1 MKKII
6 RRGAAATLAAVTL
19 VTSAAVPVRA
29 AAPRVQ
35 VDETM
40 YVNLDYYGTATQINV
55 VKGCTT
61 NGLTEYTDYGT
72 YDKVVNMTDDTAPEI
87 GDGTVTW
94 KLPDKNSRFY
104 YQCTMPKNSVDLP
117 WTFDVSYKLNG
128 VEADASK
135 LAGASG
141 LVEVN
146 VKATPNE
153 NAKVYYKNN
162 MMLTVL
168 VPVDM
173 EKCYSVDAPGAQV
186 QSVGSYQAA
195 MFAALPGEDGDFT
208 VRVGTDNY
216 ESIGIIM
223 MMVPG
228 TLDDLN
234 HIKDLKEAKDT
245 WREDG
250 NKMYDSMNELLK
262 TMESMKSEVSS
273 VKGGLANL
281 DQARGT
287 VSANRKQIE
296 ALSTQA
302 LSDLQAVTDQTTVMI
317 PYLQT
322 ARDAVTDINSNTQAI
337 SNTMEDMQDE
347 LDRLY
352 DRLGSLSKSLKSA
365 SSELNGGLVSQQTQ
379 EEIEKDLAQKTAEIQ
394 KILEQLD
401 KLLGQGNTSLAV
413 TEQEIGSLNQ
423 SLATL
428 DGTKLK
434 RIRKT
439 KSVEKEEASA
449 APDAVAGAGDGQT
462 ARAAGGAGSTDSADD
477 ADHATTTSSANT
489 TDDAEKVGVAAGA
502 SVSGAEESDSRD
514 SAGRDAAGAGIVSG
528 AAGNQAE
535 KTAESVTKTEEKKEN
550 DASTADKT
558 ETGSAKNSGSVSED
572 TSSSQDAEVNAF
584 GTEVS
589 ADALTVGPSGEP
601 GSGGVND
608 ASWEDEIGNAE
619 DDVEE
624 ALESL
629 SATGYSAGAMSLV
642 EATKGIFQQ
651 VEQAQKTAK
660 TIVNQVNGA
669 FQTAGDI
676 TGKTGSTL
684 SALRSSTDEL
694 INLLDDMRVLIDT
707 TDKYVPTM
715 LDSLSD
721 SEELMN
727 RLTKALYTTHDML
740 SLLNDTL
747 ISAGDSLDAGTKAML
762 QGMEKILD
770 KNLTM
775 IDQIAAVR
783 EAGESMKSTLD
794 EQLDKFEDEN
804 NFLNMDPEADK
815 ISFTSSKNPSPNSV
829 QIVLRTDEISEDDEA
844 TDISDQEAD
853 GSSDEGPLKRMWNVL
868 VAIVK
873 AIIEIFQNR

>member
-94 KLPDKNSRFY
+94 KLPEKNSRFY

-153 NAKVYYKNN
+153 EAKAYYKNN
-162 MMLTVL
+162 MVLTVL

-208 VRVGTDNY
+208 VRVGTDKY
-216 ESIGIIM
+216 ENIGVIM

-228 TLDDLN
+228 TLDELN
-234 HIKDLKEAKDT
+234 RIKDLKEAKDT

-250 NKMYDSMNELLK
+250 NKMYDSMNALLK
-262 TMESMKSEVSS
+262 TMESMKSDVSG

-281 DQARGT
+281 DRARGT

-302 LSDLQAVTDQTTVMI
+302 LADLQAVTDQTTVMI

-322 ARDAVTDINSNTQAI
+322 ARDAVTDINSNTQAL

-352 DRLGSLSKSLKSA
+352 DRLGGLSKSLRSA
-365 SSELNGGLVSQQTQ
+365 ADELNKGLLSQQSQ
-379 EEIEKDLAQKTAEIQ
+379 EAIEKELAQKTAETQ
-394 KILEQLD
+394 KILEQID
-401 KLLGQGNTSLAV
+401 QLLGEGTTSLTA
-413 TEQEIGSLNQ
+413 TEQGAESLNQ
-423 SLATL
+423 SLDAL

-439 KSVEKEEASA
+439 K
-449 APDAVAGAGDGQT
+449 T
-462 ARAAGGAGSTDSADD
+462 A
-477 ADHATTTSSANT
+477 N
-489 TDDAEKVGVAAGA
+489 
-502 SVSGAEESDSRD
+502 AEET
-514 SAGRDAAGAGIVSG
+514 AA
-528 AAGNQAE
+528 
-535 KTAESVTKTEEKKEN
+535 
-550 DASTADKT
+550 
-558 ETGSAKNSGSVSED
+558 D
-572 TSSSQDAEVNAF
+572 TSSSAAGTENGTEADITSGNSSEKEAAVSGTEETAEDKKDTGDSASKDSEDAQVNAF
-584 GTEVS
+584 GTEAS
-589 ADALTVGPSGEP
+589 SEELTVGPSGEP

-624 ALESL
+624 SLQSL
-629 SATGYSAGAMSLV
+629 SSTTYAAGVKSLV
-642 EATKGIFQQ
+642 ESTKGIFQKI
-651 VEQAQKTAK
+651 EEMQKSAK
-660 TIVNQVNGA
+660 EVVNRVNGA

-676 TGKTGSTL
+676 SGKTGSTL

-694 INLLDDMRVLIDT
+694 INLLDDMRVLIET

-727 RLTKALYTTHDML
+727 RLTKTLYTTHDML

-747 ISAGDSLDAGTKAML
+747 ISAGDSLDAGTKATL
-762 QGMEKILD
+762 QGMEKLLD

-775 IDQIAAVR
+775 IDNISAIR
-783 EAGESMKSTLD
+783 EAGDSMKSTLD

-829 QIVLRTDEISEDDEA
+829 QIVLRTDEISDDDDA
-844 TDISDQEAD
+844 TDISDQESTSD
-853 GSSDEGPLKRMWNVL
+853 SDEGPLKRMWNVL

-873 AIIEIFQNR
+873 AIIQIFQNR

>member
-1 MKKII
+1 M
-6 RRGAAATLAAVTL
+6 LAAVTL

-94 KLPDKNSRFY
+94 KLPEKNSRFY

-153 NAKVYYKNN
+153 KAKAYYKNN
-162 MMLTVL
+162 MVLTVL

-216 ESIGIIM
+216 ENIGVIM

-228 TLDDLN
+228 TLDELN
-234 HIKDLKEAKDT
+234 RIKDLKEAKDT

-250 NKMYDSMNELLK
+250 NKMYDSMNALLK
-262 TMESMKSEVSS
+262 TMESMKSDVSG

-302 LSDLQAVTDQTTVMI
+302 LADLQAVTDQTTVMI

-322 ARDAVTDINSNTQAI
+322 ARDAVTDINSNTQAL

-352 DRLGSLSKSLKSA
+352 DRLGSLSKSLRSA
-365 SSELNGGLVSQQTQ
+365 SDELNKGLVSQQTQ
-379 EEIEKDLAQKTAEIQ
+379 DAIEKDIVQRTAEVQ
-394 KILEQLD
+394 KILEELD

-413 TEQEIGSLNQ
+413 TEQGIGSLNQ

-428 DGTKLK
+428 DGMKLK
-434 RIRKT
+434 RIRKM
-439 KSVEKEEASA
+439 KSAEKEETSVSSEAAS
-449 APDAVAGAGDGQT
+449 GNGNGQT
-462 ARAAGGAGSTDSADD
+462 AGAAGSADITDSAGA
-477 ADHATTTSSANT
+477 ADHAKTTGSANT
-489 TDDAEKVGVAAGA
+489 TDDAEMAAGTA
-502 SVSGAEESDSRD
+502 SGA
-514 SAGRDAAGAGIVSG
+514 V
-528 AAGNQAE
+528 GNQAE
-535 KTAESVTKTEEKKEN
+535 KAAESATKTE
-550 DASTADKT
+550 DK
-558 ETGSAKNSGSVSED
+558 
-572 TSSSQDAEVNAF
+572 DAEVNAF

-589 ADALTVGPSGEP
+589 AGALTAGPSGEP

-608 ASWEDEIGNAE
+608 ASWEDEIGNAD

-629 SATGYSAGAMSLV
+629 AATTYSADAASLV
-642 EATKGIFQQ
+642 EETKGIFQK

-660 TIVNQVNGA
+660 TIVNKVNGA
-669 FQTAGDI
+669 FKTAGDI

-727 RLTKALYTTHDML
+727 RLTRALYTTHDML

-747 ISAGDSLDAGTKAML
+747 ISAGDSLDAGTKATL

-775 IDQIAAVR
+775 IDQLAAVR
-783 EAGESMKSTLD
+783 EAGEDMKSTLD
-794 EQLDKFEDEN
+794 EQIDKFEDEN
-804 NFLNMDPEADK
+804 NFLNIDPEAEK

-829 QIVLRTDEISEDDEA
+829 QIVLRTDEISDDDES

-853 GSSDEGPLKRMWNVL
+853 GSSEEGPLKRMWNVL

>member
-72 YDKVVNMTDDTAPEI
+72 YDKVVNMTDDTTPEI

-94 KLPDKNSRFY
+94 KLPEKNSRFY

-153 NAKVYYKNN
+153 QAKAYYKNN

-262 TMESMKSEVSS
+262 TMESMKSDVSS

-322 ARDAVTDINSNTQAI
+322 ARDAVTDINSNTQAL

-352 DRLGSLSKSLKSA
+352 DRLGSLSKSLRSA
-365 SSELNGGLVSQQTQ
+365 SDELNKGLVSQQTQ
-379 EEIEKDLAQKTAEIQ
+379 DAIEKDIAQKAAEVQ

-401 KLLGQGNTSLAV
+401 QLLGQGNTSLAV
-413 TEQEIGSLNQ
+413 TEQGIGNLDQ
-423 SLATL
+423 SLSVL

-439 KSVEKEEASA
+439 EKEETAVSPDTTAEAVGNAASTNA
-449 APDAVAGAGDGQT
+449 ADSKETTDASGTAEKAEHEMGAASGTAGTGSKGSAGQE
-462 ARAAGGAGSTDSADD
+462 AAGTDI
-477 ADHATTTSSANT
+477 SS
-489 TDDAEKVGVAAGA
+489 
-502 SVSGAEESDSRD
+502 
-514 SAGRDAAGAGIVSG
+514 GIVE
-528 AAGNQAE
+528 NQAE
-535 KTAESVTKTEEKKEN
+535 KAAESGTKTEEKKGN
-550 DASTADKT
+550 TAAADKVRT
-558 ETGSAKNSGSVSED
+558 DSDKNSEAVSEGV
-572 TSSSQDAEVNAF
+572 SSKQDAEVNAF

-589 ADALTVGPSGEP
+589 PDALTVGPSGEP
-601 GSGGVND
+601 GSGGVNE

-629 SATGYSAGAMSLV
+629 SSTTYLSGARSLV
-642 EATKGIFQQ
+642 EATKGIFQK

-660 TIVNQVNGA
+660 MVVNKVNGV

-676 TGKTGSTL
+676 SGKTGSTL

-747 ISAGDSLDAGTKAML
+747 ISAGDSLDAGTKATL

-775 IDQIAAVR
+775 IDNIAAVR
-783 EAGESMKSTLD
+783 EAGESMKGTLD

-804 NFLNMDPEADK
+804 NFLNMDPEAEK
-815 ISFTSSKNPSPNSV
+815 VSFTSSKNPSPNSV
-829 QIVLRTDEISEDDEA
+829 QIVLRTDEISTDDEA

>member
-94 KLPDKNSRFY
+94 KLPEKNSRFY

-153 NAKVYYKNN
+153 KAKAYYKNN
-162 MMLTVL
+162 MVLTVL

-216 ESIGIIM
+216 ENIGVIM

-228 TLDDLN
+228 TLDELN
-234 HIKDLKEAKDT
+234 RIKDLKEAKDT

-250 NKMYDSMNELLK
+250 NKMYDSMNALLK
-262 TMESMKSEVSS
+262 TMESMKSDVSS

-302 LSDLQAVTDQTTVMI
+302 LADLQAVTDQTTVMI

-322 ARDAVTDINSNTQAI
+322 ARDAVTDINSNTQAL

-352 DRLGSLSKSLKSA
+352 DRLGSLSKSLRSA
-365 SSELNGGLVSQQTQ
+365 SDELNKGLVSQQTQ
-379 EEIEKDLAQKTAEIQ
+379 DAIEKDIVQRTAEVQ
-394 KILEQLD
+394 KILEELD

-413 TEQEIGSLNQ
+413 TEQGIGSLNQ

-428 DGTKLK
+428 DGMKLK
-434 RIRKT
+434 RIRKM
-439 KSVEKEEASA
+439 KSAEKEEASVSSEA
-449 APDAVAGAGDGQT
+449 ASGNGNGQT
-462 ARAAGGAGSTDSADD
+462 AGAAGSADITDSAGA
-477 ADHATTTSSANT
+477 ADHAKTTGSANT
-489 TDDAEKVGVAAGA
+489 TDGAEMAAGTSA
-502 SVSGAEESDSRD
+502 SGSAGTESKD
-514 SAGRDAAGAGIVSG
+514 SAEQEAAGAGSASG

-535 KTAESVTKTEEKKEN
+535 KAAESATKTE
-550 DASTADKT
+550 DK
-558 ETGSAKNSGSVSED
+558 
-572 TSSSQDAEVNAF
+572 DAEVNAF

-589 ADALTVGPSGEP
+589 AGALTAGPSGEP

-629 SATGYSAGAMSLV
+629 SATTYSADAASLV
-642 EATKGIFQQ
+642 EETKGIFQK

-660 TIVNQVNGA
+660 TIVNKVNGA
-669 FQTAGDI
+669 FKTAGDI

-715 LDSLSD
+715 LDYLSD

-727 RLTKALYTTHDML
+727 RLTRALYTTHDML

-747 ISAGDSLDAGTKAML
+747 ISAGDSLDAGTKATL
-762 QGMEKILD
+762 QGLEKILD
-770 KNLTM
+770 KDLTM
-775 IDQIAAVR
+775 IDQLAAVR
-783 EAGESMKSTLD
+783 EAGEDMKSTLD
-794 EQLDKFEDEN
+794 EQIDKFEDEN
-804 NFLNMDPEADK
+804 NFLNIDPEAEK

-829 QIVLRTDEISEDDEA
+829 QIVLRTDEISDDDESA
-844 TDISDQEAD
+844 DISDQEAD
-853 GSSDEGPLKRMWNVL
+853 GSSEEGPLKRMWNVL

>member
-94 KLPDKNSRFY
+94 KLPEKNSRFY

-153 NAKVYYKNN
+153 EAKAYYKNN
-162 MMLTVL
+162 MVLTVL

-208 VRVGTDNY
+208 VRVGTDKY
-216 ESIGIIM
+216 ENIGVIM
-223 MMVPG
+223 MVVPG
-228 TLDDLN
+228 TLDELN
-234 HIKDLKEAKDT
+234 RIKDLKEAKDT

-250 NKMYDSMNELLK
+250 NKMYDSMNALLK
-262 TMESMKSEVSS
+262 TMESMKSDVSG

-302 LSDLQAVTDQTTVMI
+302 LADLQAVTDQTTVMI

-322 ARDAVTDINSNTQAI
+322 ARDAVTDINSNTQAL

-352 DRLGSLSKSLKSA
+352 DRLGGLSKSLRSA
-365 SSELNGGLVSQQTQ
+365 ADELNKGLLSQQSQ
-379 EEIEKDLAQKTAEIQ
+379 EAIEKELAQKTAETQ
-394 KILEQLD
+394 KILEQID
-401 KLLGQGNTSLAV
+401 QLLGEGTTSLTA
-413 TEQEIGSLNQ
+413 TEQGAESLNQ
-423 SLATL
+423 SLDAL

-439 KSVEKEEASA
+439 K
-449 APDAVAGAGDGQT
+449 T
-462 ARAAGGAGSTDSADD
+462 A
-477 ADHATTTSSANT
+477 N
-489 TDDAEKVGVAAGA
+489 
-502 SVSGAEESDSRD
+502 AEET
-514 SAGRDAAGAGIVSG
+514 AA
-528 AAGNQAE
+528 
-535 KTAESVTKTEEKKEN
+535 
-550 DASTADKT
+550 
-558 ETGSAKNSGSVSED
+558 D
-572 TSSSQDAEVNAF
+572 TSSSAAGTENGTEADITSGNSSEKEAAVSGTEETAEDKKDTGDSASKDSEDAQVNAF
-584 GTEVS
+584 GTEAS
-589 ADALTVGPSGEP
+589 SEELTVGPSGEP

-624 ALESL
+624 SLQSL
-629 SATGYSAGAMSLV
+629 SSTTYAAGVKSLV
-642 EATKGIFQQ
+642 ESTKGIFQKI
-651 VEQAQKTAK
+651 EEMQKSAK
-660 TIVNQVNGA
+660 EVVNRVNGA

-676 TGKTGSTL
+676 SGKTGSTL

-694 INLLDDMRVLIDT
+694 INLLDDMRVLIET

-727 RLTKALYTTHDML
+727 RLTKTLYTTHDML

-747 ISAGDSLDAGTKAML
+747 ISAGDSLDAGTKATL
-762 QGMEKILD
+762 QGMEKLLD

-775 IDQIAAVR
+775 IDNISAIR
-783 EAGESMKSTLD
+783 EAGDSMKSTLD

-829 QIVLRTDEISEDDEA
+829 QIVLRTDEISDDDDA
-844 TDISDQEAD
+844 TDISDQESTSD
-853 GSSDEGPLKRMWNVL
+853 SDEGPLKRMWNVL

-873 AIIEIFQNR
+873 AIIQIFQNR

>member
-6 RRGAAATLAAVTL
+6 RRGAAVTLAAITL
-19 VTSAAVPVRA
+19 VTSAAVPVIA

-55 VKGCTT
+55 VKGCST
-61 NGLTEYTDYGT
+61 NGITEYTDYGT
-72 YDKVVNMTDDTAPEI
+72 YDKVVNMTDDTEPVI

-104 YQCTMPKNSVDLP
+104 YQCTMPNTSVELP

-128 VEADASK
+128 VDTDASK

-141 LVEVN
+141 LVEVD
-146 VKATPNE
+146 VKAIPNE
-153 NAKVYYKNN
+153 KANEYYKNN

-186 QSVGSYQAA
+186 QSVGSYKAA

-208 VRVGTDNY
+208 VRVGTDDY

-223 MMVPG
+223 MMIPG

-250 NKMYDSMNELLK
+250 NKMYDSVDELLK
-262 TMESMKSEVSS
+262 TVESMKTDVSGI
-273 VKGGLANL
+273 KGGLANL
-281 DQARGT
+281 DNARSS

-302 LSDLQAVTDQTTVMI
+302 LADLQSVTDQTTVMI

-322 ARDAVTDINSNTQAI
+322 ARDAITDINSNTQAI

-352 DRLGSLSKSLKSA
+352 DKLGSLSKSLRQA
-365 SSELNGGLVSQQTQ
+365 STELNKGLVSDQTQ
-379 EEIEKDLAQKTAEIQ
+379 ADIEKDITEKTTEVQKM
-394 KILEQLD
+394 LEELEG
-401 KLLGQGNTSLAV
+401 LLGLGTASLSL
-413 TEQEIGSLNQ
+413 TEEDLNDLNQ
-423 SLATL
+423 SISAAN
-428 DGTKLK
+428 GTELK
-434 RIRKT
+434 RIT
-439 KSVEKEEASA
+439 KSE
-449 APDAVAGAGDGQT
+449 
-462 ARAAGGAGSTDSADD
+462 
-477 ADHATTTSSANT
+477 T
-489 TDDAEKVGVAAGA
+489 TDENSESKA
-502 SVSGAEESDSRD
+502 SKS
-514 SAGRDAAGAGIVSG
+514 
-528 AAGNQAE
+528 
-535 KTAESVTKTEEKKEN
+535 EN
-550 DASTADKT
+550 DAT
-558 ETGSAKNSGSVSED
+558 VS
-572 TSSSQDAEVNAF
+572 AF
-584 GTEVS
+584 GKEVS
-589 ADALTVGPSGEP
+589 AESLADEGPSGEP

-608 ASWEDEIGNAE
+608 ASWEEEIGNAE
-619 DDVEE
+619 DDVED
-624 ALESL
+624 ALAAL
-629 SATGYSAGAMSLV
+629 SATGYPDGVAGLIAAS
-642 EATKGIFQQ
+642 KGIFANAEEVQKNAKNI
-651 VEQAQKTAK
+651 VNNVNNAFKTAGNITDK
-660 TIVNQVNGA
+660 TA
-669 FQTAGDI
+669 
-676 TGKTGSTL
+676 STL
-684 SALRSSTDEL
+684 SALKSSTDEL

-707 TDKYVPTM
+707 TDKYVPSM

-727 RLTKALYTTHDML
+727 RLTKALNTTHDML

-747 ISAGDSLDAGTKAML
+747 ISAGDSLDAGTKETL
-762 QGMEKILD
+762 QSLEKILD

-775 IDQIAAVR
+775 IDNISEVR
-783 EAGESMKSTLD
+783 DAGASMKNTLD

-804 NFLNMDPEADK
+804 NFLNMDPEAEK
-815 ISFTSSKNPSPNSV
+815 ISFTSSKNPSPNSI
-829 QIVLRTDEISEDDEA
+829 QIVLRTDEISDDDDT
-844 TDISDQEAD
+844 TDISDAESA
-853 GSSDEGPLKRMWNVL
+853 STSDESPLKRMWNVL

-873 AIIEIFQNR
+873 AVVQIFKNR

>member
-19 VTSAAVPVRA
+19 ITSAAVPVRA

-94 KLPDKNSRFY
+94 KLPEKNSRFY

-153 NAKVYYKNN
+153 KAKAYYKNN
-162 MMLTVL
+162 MVLTVL

-216 ESIGIIM
+216 ENIGVIM

-228 TLDDLN
+228 TLDELN
-234 HIKDLKEAKDT
+234 RIKDLKEAKDT

-250 NKMYDSMNELLK
+250 NKMYDSMNALLK
-262 TMESMKSEVSS
+262 TMESMKSDVSG

-287 VSANRKQIE
+287 VSANWKQIE

-302 LSDLQAVTDQTTVMI
+302 LADLQAVTDQTTVMI

-322 ARDAVTDINSNTQAI
+322 ARDAVTDINSNTQAL

-352 DRLGSLSKSLKSA
+352 DRLGGLSKSLRSA
-365 SSELNGGLVSQQTQ
+365 ADELNKGLLSQQSQ
-379 EEIEKDLAQKTAEIQ
+379 EAIEKDLAQKTAETQ
-394 KILEQLD
+394 KILEQID
-401 KLLGQGNTSLAV
+401 QLLGEGTTSLTA
-413 TEQEIGSLNQ
+413 TEQGAENLNQ
-423 SLATL
+423 SLDAL

-439 KSVEKEEASA
+439 K
-449 APDAVAGAGDGQT
+449 T
-462 ARAAGGAGSTDSADD
+462 A
-477 ADHATTTSSANT
+477 N
-489 TDDAEKVGVAAGA
+489 
-502 SVSGAEESDSRD
+502 AEET
-514 SAGRDAAGAGIVSG
+514 AA
-528 AAGNQAE
+528 
-535 KTAESVTKTEEKKEN
+535 
-550 DASTADKT
+550 
-558 ETGSAKNSGSVSED
+558 D
-572 TSSSQDAEVNAF
+572 TSSSAAGTENGTEADITSGNSSEKEAAVSGTEETAEDKKDTGDSASKDSEDAQVNAF
-584 GTEVS
+584 GTEAS
-589 ADALTVGPSGEP
+589 SEELTVGPSGEP

-624 ALESL
+624 SLQSL
-629 SATGYSAGAMSLV
+629 SSTTYAAGVKSLV
-642 EATKGIFQQ
+642 ESTKGIFQKI
-651 VEQAQKTAK
+651 EEMQKSAK
-660 TIVNQVNGA
+660 EVVNRVNGA

-676 TGKTGSTL
+676 SGKTGSTL

-694 INLLDDMRVLIDT
+694 INLLDDMRVLIET

-727 RLTKALYTTHDML
+727 RLTKTLYTTHDML

-747 ISAGDSLDAGTKAML
+747 ISAGDSLDAGTKATL
-762 QGMEKILD
+762 QGMEKLLD

-775 IDQIAAVR
+775 IDNISAIR
-783 EAGESMKSTLD
+783 EAGDSMKSTLD

-829 QIVLRTDEISEDDEA
+829 QIVLRTDEISDDDDA
-844 TDISDQEAD
+844 TDISDQESTSD
-853 GSSDEGPLKRMWNVL
+853 SDEGPLKRMWNVL

-873 AIIEIFQNR
+873 AIIQIFQNR

>member
-94 KLPDKNSRFY
+94 KLPEKNSRFY

-153 NAKVYYKNN
+153 EAKAYYKNN
-162 MMLTVL
+162 MVLTVL

-208 VRVGTDNY
+208 VRVGTDKY
-216 ESIGIIM
+216 ENIGVIM

-228 TLDDLN
+228 TLDELN
-234 HIKDLKEAKDT
+234 RIKDLKEAKDT

-250 NKMYDSMNELLK
+250 NKMYDSMNALLK
-262 TMESMKSEVSS
+262 TMESMKSDVSG

-302 LSDLQAVTDQTTVMI
+302 LADLQAVTDQTTVMI

-322 ARDAVTDINSNTQAI
+322 ARDAVTDINSNTQAL

-352 DRLGSLSKSLKSA
+352 DRLGGLSKSLRSA
-365 SSELNGGLVSQQTQ
+365 ADELNKGLLSQQSQ
-379 EEIEKDLAQKTAEIQ
+379 EAIEKELAQKTAETQ
-394 KILEQLD
+394 KILEQID
-401 KLLGQGNTSLAV
+401 QLLGEGTTSLTA
-413 TEQEIGSLNQ
+413 TEQGAESLNQ
-423 SLATL
+423 SLDAL

-439 KSVEKEEASA
+439 K
-449 APDAVAGAGDGQT
+449 T
-462 ARAAGGAGSTDSADD
+462 A
-477 ADHATTTSSANT
+477 N
-489 TDDAEKVGVAAGA
+489 
-502 SVSGAEESDSRD
+502 AEET
-514 SAGRDAAGAGIVSG
+514 AA
-528 AAGNQAE
+528 
-535 KTAESVTKTEEKKEN
+535 
-550 DASTADKT
+550 
-558 ETGSAKNSGSVSED
+558 D
-572 TSSSQDAEVNAF
+572 TSSSAAGTENGTEADITSGNSSEKEAAVSGTEETAEDKKDTGDSASKDSEDAQVNAF
-584 GTEVS
+584 GTEAS
-589 ADALTVGPSGEP
+589 SEELTVGPSGEP

-624 ALESL
+624 SLQSL
-629 SATGYSAGAMSLV
+629 SSTTYAAGVKSLV
-642 EATKGIFQQ
+642 ESTKGIFQKI
-651 VEQAQKTAK
+651 EEMQKSAK
-660 TIVNQVNGA
+660 EVVNRVNGA

-676 TGKTGSTL
+676 SGKTGSTL

-694 INLLDDMRVLIDT
+694 INLLDDMRVLIET

-715 LDSLSD
+715 LDSLSY

-727 RLTKALYTTHDML
+727 RLTKTLYTTHDML

-747 ISAGDSLDAGTKAML
+747 ISAGDSLDAGTKATL
-762 QGMEKILD
+762 QGMEKLLD

-775 IDQIAAVR
+775 IDNISAIR
-783 EAGESMKSTLD
+783 EAGDSMKSTLD

-829 QIVLRTDEISEDDEA
+829 QIVLRTDEISDDDDA
-844 TDISDQEAD
+844 TDISDQESTSD
-853 GSSDEGPLKRMWNVL
+853 SDEGPLKRMWNVL

-873 AIIEIFQNR
+873 AIIQIFQNR

>member
-94 KLPDKNSRFY
+94 KLPEKNSRFY

-153 NAKVYYKNN
+153 EAKAYYKNN
-162 MMLTVL
+162 MVLTVL

-216 ESIGIIM
+216 ENIGVIM

-228 TLDDLN
+228 TLDELN
-234 HIKDLKEAKDT
+234 RIKDLKEAKDT

-250 NKMYDSMNELLK
+250 NKMYDSMNALLK
-262 TMESMKSEVSS
+262 TMESMKSDVSG

-296 ALSTQA
+296 VLSTQA
-302 LSDLQAVTDQTTVMI
+302 LADLQAVTDQTTVMI

-322 ARDAVTDINSNTQAI
+322 ARDAVTDINSNTQAL

-352 DRLGSLSKSLKSA
+352 DRLGGLSKSLRSA
-365 SSELNGGLVSQQTQ
+365 ADELNKGLLSQQSQ
-379 EEIEKDLAQKTAEIQ
+379 EAIEKELAQKTAETQ
-394 KILEQLD
+394 KILEQID
-401 KLLGQGNTSLAV
+401 QLLGEGTTSLTA
-413 TEQEIGSLNQ
+413 TEQGAESLNQ
-423 SLATL
+423 SLDAL

-439 KSVEKEEASA
+439 K
-449 APDAVAGAGDGQT
+449 T
-462 ARAAGGAGSTDSADD
+462 A
-477 ADHATTTSSANT
+477 N
-489 TDDAEKVGVAAGA
+489 
-502 SVSGAEESDSRD
+502 AEET
-514 SAGRDAAGAGIVSG
+514 AA
-528 AAGNQAE
+528 
-535 KTAESVTKTEEKKEN
+535 
-550 DASTADKT
+550 
-558 ETGSAKNSGSVSED
+558 D
-572 TSSSQDAEVNAF
+572 TSSSAAGTENGTEADITSGNSSEKEAAVSGTEETAEDKKDTGDSASKDSEDAQVNAF
-584 GTEVS
+584 GTEAS
-589 ADALTVGPSGEP
+589 SEELTVGPSGEP

-624 ALESL
+624 SLQSL
-629 SATGYSAGAMSLV
+629 SSTTYAAGVKSLV
-642 EATKGIFQQ
+642 ESTKGIFQKI
-651 VEQAQKTAK
+651 EEMQKSAK
-660 TIVNQVNGA
+660 EVVNRVNGA

-676 TGKTGSTL
+676 SGKTGSTL

-694 INLLDDMRVLIDT
+694 INLLDDMRVLIET

-727 RLTKALYTTHDML
+727 RLTKTLYTTHDML

-747 ISAGDSLDAGTKAML
+747 ISAGDSLDAGTKATL
-762 QGMEKILD
+762 QGMEKLLD

-775 IDQIAAVR
+775 IDNISAIR
-783 EAGESMKSTLD
+783 EAGDSMKSTLD

-829 QIVLRTDEISEDDEA
+829 QIVLRTDEISDDDDA
-844 TDISDQEAD
+844 TDISDQESTSD
-853 GSSDEGPLKRMWNVL
+853 SDEGPLKRMWNVL

-873 AIIEIFQNR
+873 AIIQIFQNR

>member
-94 KLPDKNSRFY
+94 KLPEKNSRFY

-153 NAKVYYKNN
+153 KAKAYYKNN
-162 MMLTVL
+162 MVLTVL

-216 ESIGIIM
+216 ENIGVIM

-228 TLDDLN
+228 TLDELN
-234 HIKDLKEAKDT
+234 RIKDLKEAKDT

-250 NKMYDSMNELLK
+250 NKMYDSMNALLK
-262 TMESMKSEVSS
+262 TMESMKSDVSG

-302 LSDLQAVTDQTTVMI
+302 LADLQAVTDQTTVMI

-322 ARDAVTDINSNTQAI
+322 ARDAVTDINSNTQAL

-352 DRLGSLSKSLKSA
+352 DRLGSLSKSLRSA
-365 SSELNGGLVSQQTQ
+365 SDELNKGLVSRQSQ
-379 EEIEKDLAQKTAEIQ
+379 EAIEKDLAQKTAETQ
-394 KILEQLD
+394 KILEQID
-401 KLLGQGNTSLAV
+401 QLLGEGTTSLTA
-413 TEQEIGSLNQ
+413 TEQGAESLNQ
-423 SLATL
+423 SLDAL

-439 KSVEKEEASA
+439 K
-449 APDAVAGAGDGQT
+449 T
-462 ARAAGGAGSTDSADD
+462 A
-477 ADHATTTSSANT
+477 N
-489 TDDAEKVGVAAGA
+489 
-502 SVSGAEESDSRD
+502 AEET
-514 SAGRDAAGAGIVSG
+514 AA
-528 AAGNQAE
+528 
-535 KTAESVTKTEEKKEN
+535 
-550 DASTADKT
+550 
-558 ETGSAKNSGSVSED
+558 D
-572 TSSSQDAEVNAF
+572 TSSSAAGTENGTEADITSGNSSEKEAAVSGTEETAEDKKDTGDSASKDSEDAQVNAF
-584 GTEVS
+584 GTEAS
-589 ADALTVGPSGEP
+589 SEELTVGPSGEP

-624 ALESL
+624 SLQSL
-629 SATGYSAGAMSLV
+629 SSTTYAAGVKSLV
-642 EATKGIFQQ
+642 ESTKGIFQKI
-651 VEQAQKTAK
+651 EEMQKSAK
-660 TIVNQVNGA
+660 EVVNRVNGA

-676 TGKTGSTL
+676 SGKTGSTL

-727 RLTKALYTTHDML
+727 RLTRALYTTHDML

-747 ISAGDSLDAGTKAML
+747 ISAGDSLDAGTKATL

-775 IDQIAAVR
+775 IDQLAAVR
-783 EAGESMKSTLD
+783 EAGEDMKSTLD
-794 EQLDKFEDEN
+794 EQIDKFEDEN
-804 NFLNMDPEADK
+804 NFLNIDPEAEK

-829 QIVLRTDEISEDDEA
+829 QIVLRTDEISDDDES

-853 GSSDEGPLKRMWNVL
+853 GSSEEGPLKRMWNVL

>member
-94 KLPDKNSRFY
+94 KLPEKNSRFY

-153 NAKVYYKNN
+153 KAKAYYKNN
-162 MMLTVL
+162 MVLTVL

-216 ESIGIIM
+216 ENIGVIM

-228 TLDDLN
+228 TLDELN
-234 HIKDLKEAKDT
+234 RIKDLKEAKDT

-250 NKMYDSMNELLK
+250 NKMYDSMNALLK
-262 TMESMKSEVSS
+262 TMESMKSDVSS

-302 LSDLQAVTDQTTVMI
+302 LADLQAVTDQTTVMI

-322 ARDAVTDINSNTQAI
+322 ARDAVTDINSNTQAL

-352 DRLGSLSKSLKSA
+352 DRLGSLSKSLRSA
-365 SSELNGGLVSQQTQ
+365 SDELNKGLVSQQTQ
-379 EEIEKDLAQKTAEIQ
+379 DAIEKDIVQRTAEVQ
-394 KILEQLD
+394 KILEELD

-413 TEQEIGSLNQ
+413 TEQGIGSLNQ

-428 DGTKLK
+428 DGMKLK
-434 RIRKT
+434 RIRKM
-439 KSVEKEEASA
+439 KSAEKEETSVSSEAAS
-449 APDAVAGAGDGQT
+449 GNGNGQT
-462 ARAAGGAGSTDSADD
+462 AGAAGSADITDSAGD
-477 ADHATTTSSANT
+477 ADHAKTTGSANT
-489 TDDAEKVGVAAGA
+489 TDDAEMAAGA
-502 SVSGAEESDSRD
+502 SASGSAGTESKD
-514 SAGRDAAGAGIVSG
+514 SAEQEAAGAGSASG

-535 KTAESVTKTEEKKEN
+535 KAAESATKTE
-550 DASTADKT
+550 DK
-558 ETGSAKNSGSVSED
+558 
-572 TSSSQDAEVNAF
+572 DAEVNAF

-589 ADALTVGPSGEP
+589 AGALTAGPSGEL

-629 SATGYSAGAMSLV
+629 SATTYSADAASLV
-642 EATKGIFQQ
+642 EETKGIFQK

-660 TIVNQVNGA
+660 TIVNKVNGA
-669 FQTAGDI
+669 FKTAGDI

-727 RLTKALYTTHDML
+727 RLTRALYTTHDML

-747 ISAGDSLDAGTKAML
+747 ISAGDSLDAGTKATL

-775 IDQIAAVR
+775 IDQLAAVR
-783 EAGESMKSTLD
+783 EAGEDMKSTLD
-794 EQLDKFEDEN
+794 EQIDKFEDEN
-804 NFLNMDPEADK
+804 NFLNIDPEAEK

-829 QIVLRTDEISEDDEA
+829 QIVLRTDEISDDDES

-853 GSSDEGPLKRMWNVL
+853 GSSEEGPLKRMWNVL

>member
-94 KLPDKNSRFY
+94 KLPEKNSRFY

-146 VKATPNE
+146 VKATPNDK
-153 NAKVYYKNN
+153 AKAYYKNN
-162 MMLTVL
+162 MVLTVL

-216 ESIGIIM
+216 ENIGVIM

-228 TLDDLN
+228 TLDELN
-234 HIKDLKEAKDT
+234 RIKDLKEAKDT

-250 NKMYDSMNELLK
+250 NKMYDSMNALLK
-262 TMESMKSEVSS
+262 TMESMKSDVSG

-302 LSDLQAVTDQTTVMI
+302 LADLQAVTDQTTVMI

-322 ARDAVTDINSNTQAI
+322 ARDAVTDINSNTQAL

-352 DRLGSLSKSLKSA
+352 DRLGSLSKSLRSA
-365 SSELNGGLVSQQTQ
+365 SDELNKGLVSQQTQ
-379 EEIEKDLAQKTAEIQ
+379 DAIEKDIVQRTAEVQ
-394 KILEQLD
+394 KILEELD

-413 TEQEIGSLNQ
+413 TEQGIGSLNQ

-428 DGTKLK
+428 DGMKLK
-434 RIRKT
+434 RIRKM
-439 KSVEKEEASA
+439 KSAEKEETSVSSEAAS
-449 APDAVAGAGDGQT
+449 GNGNGQT
-462 ARAAGGAGSTDSADD
+462 AGAAGSADITDSAGA
-477 ADHATTTSSANT
+477 ADHAKTTGSANT
-489 TDDAEKVGVAAGA
+489 TDDAEMAAGTA
-502 SVSGAEESDSRD
+502 
-514 SAGRDAAGAGIVSG
+514 SG

-535 KTAESVTKTEEKKEN
+535 KAAESATKTE
-550 DASTADKT
+550 DK
-558 ETGSAKNSGSVSED
+558 
-572 TSSSQDAEVNAF
+572 DAEVNAF

-589 ADALTVGPSGEP
+589 AGALTAGPSGEP

-629 SATGYSAGAMSLV
+629 SATTYSADAASLV
-642 EATKGIFQQ
+642 EETKGIFQK

-660 TIVNQVNGA
+660 TIVNKVNGA
-669 FQTAGDI
+669 FETAGDI

-715 LDSLSD
+715 LDFLSD

-727 RLTKALYTTHDML
+727 RLTRALYTTHDML

-747 ISAGDSLDAGTKAML
+747 ISAGDSLDAGTKATL

-775 IDQIAAVR
+775 IDQLAAVR
-783 EAGESMKSTLD
+783 EAGEDMKSTLD
-794 EQLDKFEDEN
+794 EQIDKFEDEN
-804 NFLNMDPEADK
+804 NFLNIDPEAEK

-829 QIVLRTDEISEDDEA
+829 QIVLRTDEISDDDES

-853 GSSDEGPLKRMWNVL
+853 GSSEEGPLKRMWNVL

>member
-1 MKKII
+1 M
-6 RRGAAATLAAVTL
+6 LAAVTL
-19 VTSAAVPVRA
+19 VTSASVPVRA

-94 KLPDKNSRFY
+94 KLPEKNSRFY

-153 NAKVYYKNN
+153 KAKAYYKNN
-162 MMLTVL
+162 MVLTVL

-195 MFAALPGEDGDFT
+195 MFAALPGENGDFT

-216 ESIGIIM
+216 ENIGVIM

-228 TLDDLN
+228 TLDELN
-234 HIKDLKEAKDT
+234 RIKDLKEAKDT

-250 NKMYDSMNELLK
+250 NKMYDSMNALLK
-262 TMESMKSEVSS
+262 TMESMKSDVSG

-302 LSDLQAVTDQTTVMI
+302 LADLQAVTDQTTVMI

-352 DRLGSLSKSLKSA
+352 DRLGSLSKSLRSA
-365 SSELNGGLVSQQTQ
+365 SDELNKGLVSQQTQ
-379 EEIEKDLAQKTAEIQ
+379 DAIEKDIVQRTAEVQ
-394 KILEQLD
+394 KILEELD

-413 TEQEIGSLNQ
+413 TEQGIGSLNQ

-428 DGTKLK
+428 DGMKLK
-434 RIRKT
+434 RIRKM
-439 KSVEKEEASA
+439 KSAEKEETSVSSEAAS
-449 APDAVAGAGDGQT
+449 GNGNGQT
-462 ARAAGGAGSTDSADD
+462 AGAAGSADITDSAGA
-477 ADHATTTSSANT
+477 ADHANT
-489 TDDAEKVGVAAGA
+489 TDDAEMAAGTSA
-502 SVSGAEESDSRD
+502 SGSAGTERKD
-514 SAGRDAAGAGIVSG
+514 SAEQEAAGAGSASG

-535 KTAESVTKTEEKKEN
+535 KAAESATKME
-550 DASTADKT
+550 DK
-558 ETGSAKNSGSVSED
+558 
-572 TSSSQDAEVNAF
+572 DAEVNAF

-589 ADALTVGPSGEP
+589 AGALTAGPSGEP

-629 SATGYSAGAMSLV
+629 SATTYSADAASLV
-642 EATKGIFQQ
+642 EETKGIFQK

-660 TIVNQVNGA
+660 TIVNKVNGA
-669 FQTAGDI
+669 FKTAGDI

-727 RLTKALYTTHDML
+727 RLTRALYTTHDML

-747 ISAGDSLDAGTKAML
+747 ISAGDSLDAGTKATL

-775 IDQIAAVR
+775 IDQLAAVR
-783 EAGESMKSTLD
+783 EAGEDMKSTLD
-794 EQLDKFEDEN
+794 EQIDKFEDEN
-804 NFLNMDPEADK
+804 NFLNIDPEAEK

-829 QIVLRTDEISEDDEA
+829 QIVLRTDEISDDDES

-853 GSSDEGPLKRMWNVL
+853 GSSEEGPLKRMWNVL

>member
-94 KLPDKNSRFY
+94 KLPEKNSRFY

-153 NAKVYYKNN
+153 KAKAYYKNN
-162 MMLTVL
+162 MVLTVL

-216 ESIGIIM
+216 ENIGVIM

-228 TLDDLN
+228 TLDELN
-234 HIKDLKEAKDT
+234 RIKDLKEAKDT

-250 NKMYDSMNELLK
+250 NKMYDSMNALLK
-262 TMESMKSEVSS
+262 TMESMKSDVSG

-296 ALSTQA
+296 VLSTQA
-302 LSDLQAVTDQTTVMI
+302 LADLQAVTDQTTVMI

-322 ARDAVTDINSNTQAI
+322 ARDAVTDINSNTQAL

-352 DRLGSLSKSLKSA
+352 DRLGSLSKSLRSA
-365 SSELNGGLVSQQTQ
+365 SDELNKGLVSQQTQ
-379 EEIEKDLAQKTAEIQ
+379 DAIEKDIVQRTAEVQ
-394 KILEQLD
+394 KILEELD

-413 TEQEIGSLNQ
+413 TEQGIGSLNQ

-428 DGTKLK
+428 DGMKLK
-434 RIRKT
+434 RIRKM
-439 KSVEKEEASA
+439 KSAEKEETSVSSEAAS
-449 APDAVAGAGDGQT
+449 GNGNGQT
-462 ARAAGGAGSTDSADD
+462 AGAAGSADITDSAGA
-477 ADHATTTSSANT
+477 ADHAKTTGSANT
-489 TDDAEKVGVAAGA
+489 TDDAEMAAGT
-502 SVSGAEESDSRD
+502 ESKD
-514 SAGRDAAGAGIVSG
+514 SAEQEAAGAGIASG

-535 KTAESVTKTEEKKEN
+535 KAAESATKTE
-550 DASTADKT
+550 DK
-558 ETGSAKNSGSVSED
+558 
-572 TSSSQDAEVNAF
+572 DAEVNAF

-589 ADALTVGPSGEP
+589 AGALTAGPSGEP

-629 SATGYSAGAMSLV
+629 SATTYSADAASLV
-642 EATKGIFQQ
+642 EETKGIFQK

-660 TIVNQVNGA
+660 TIVNKVNGA
-669 FQTAGDI
+669 FKTAGDI

-727 RLTKALYTTHDML
+727 RLTRALYTTHDML

-747 ISAGDSLDAGTKAML
+747 ISAGDSLDAGTKATL

-775 IDQIAAVR
+775 IDQLAAVR
-783 EAGESMKSTLD
+783 EAGEDMKSTLD
-794 EQLDKFEDEN
+794 EQIDKFEDEN
-804 NFLNMDPEADK
+804 NFLNIDPEAEK

-829 QIVLRTDEISEDDEA
+829 QIVLRTDEISDDDES

-853 GSSDEGPLKRMWNVL
+853 GSSEEGPLKRMWNVL

>member
-94 KLPDKNSRFY
+94 KLPEKNSRFY

-153 NAKVYYKNN
+153 KAKAYYKNN
-162 MMLTVL
+162 MVLTVL

-216 ESIGIIM
+216 ENIGVIM

-228 TLDDLN
+228 TLDELN
-234 HIKDLKEAKDT
+234 RIKDLKEAKDT

-250 NKMYDSMNELLK
+250 NKMYDSMNALLK
-262 TMESMKSEVSS
+262 TMESMKSDVSG

-287 VSANRKQIE
+287 VGANRKQIE

-302 LSDLQAVTDQTTVMI
+302 LADLQAVTDQTTVMI

-322 ARDAVTDINSNTQAI
+322 ARDAVTDINSNTQAL

-352 DRLGSLSKSLKSA
+352 DRLGGLSKSLRSA
-365 SSELNGGLVSQQTQ
+365 ADELNKGLLSQQSQ
-379 EEIEKDLAQKTAEIQ
+379 EAIEKELAQKTAETQ
-394 KILEQLD
+394 KILEQIAQ
-401 KLLGQGNTSLAV
+401 LLGEGTTSLTA
-413 TEQEIGSLNQ
+413 TEQGAESLNQ
-423 SLATL
+423 SLDAL

-439 KSVEKEEASA
+439 K
-449 APDAVAGAGDGQT
+449 T
-462 ARAAGGAGSTDSADD
+462 A
-477 ADHATTTSSANT
+477 N
-489 TDDAEKVGVAAGA
+489 
-502 SVSGAEESDSRD
+502 AEET
-514 SAGRDAAGAGIVSG
+514 AA
-528 AAGNQAE
+528 
-535 KTAESVTKTEEKKEN
+535 
-550 DASTADKT
+550 
-558 ETGSAKNSGSVSED
+558 D
-572 TSSSQDAEVNAF
+572 TSSSAAGTENGTEADITSGNSSEKEAAVSGTEETAEDKKDTGDSASKDSEDAQVNAF
-584 GTEVS
+584 GTEAS
-589 ADALTVGPSGEP
+589 SEELTVGPSGEP

-624 ALESL
+624 SLQSL
-629 SATGYSAGAMSLV
+629 SSTTYAAGVKSLV
-642 EATKGIFQQ
+642 ESTKGIFQKI
-651 VEQAQKTAK
+651 EEMQKSAK
-660 TIVNQVNGA
+660 EVVNRVNGA

-676 TGKTGSTL
+676 SGKTGSTL

-694 INLLDDMRVLIDT
+694 INLLDDMRVLIET

-727 RLTKALYTTHDML
+727 RLTKTLYTTHDML

-747 ISAGDSLDAGTKAML
+747 ISAGDSLDAGTKATL
-762 QGMEKILD
+762 QGMEKLLD

-775 IDQIAAVR
+775 IDNISAIR
-783 EAGESMKSTLD
+783 EAGDSMKSTLD

-829 QIVLRTDEISEDDEA
+829 QIVLRTDEISDDDDA
-844 TDISDQEAD
+844 TDISDQESTSD
-853 GSSDEGPLKRMWNVL
+853 SDEGPLKRMWNVL

-873 AIIEIFQNR
+873 AIIQIFQNR

>member
-40 YVNLDYYGTATQINV
+40 YVNLDYYGSATQINV

-72 YDKVVNMTDDTAPEI
+72 YDKVVNMTNDTVPEI

-94 KLPDKNSRFY
+94 KLPEKNSRFY
-104 YQCTMPKNSVDLP
+104 YQCTMPKNSVELP
-117 WTFDVSYKLNG
+117 WMFDVSYKLNG

-153 NAKVYYKNN
+153 KAKAYYKNN

-216 ESIGIIM
+216 ENIGVIM

-228 TLDDLN
+228 TLDELN
-234 HIKDLKEAKDT
+234 RIKDLKEAKDT

-250 NKMYDSMNELLK
+250 NKMYDSMNALLK
-262 TMESMKSEVSS
+262 TMESMKSDVSG
-273 VKGGLANL
+273 VKNGLENL

-302 LSDLQAVTDQTTVMI
+302 LADLQAVTDQTTVMI

-352 DRLGSLSKSLKSA
+352 DRLGSLSKSLRSA
-365 SSELNGGLVSQQTQ
+365 ADELNKGLLSQQSQ
-379 EEIEKDLAQKTAEIQ
+379 EAIEKDLAQKTAETQ
-394 KILEQLD
+394 KILEQID
-401 KLLGQGNTSLAV
+401 QLLGEGTTSLTA
-413 TEQEIGSLNQ
+413 TEQGAESLNQ
-423 SLATL
+423 SLDAL

-439 KSVEKEEASA
+439 K
-449 APDAVAGAGDGQT
+449 T
-462 ARAAGGAGSTDSADD
+462 
-477 ADHATTTSSANT
+477 ANT
-489 TDDAEKVGVAAGA
+489 EETAA
-502 SVSGAEESDSRD
+502 
-514 SAGRDAAGAGIVSG
+514 
-528 AAGNQAE
+528 
-535 KTAESVTKTEEKKEN
+535 
-550 DASTADKT
+550 
-558 ETGSAKNSGSVSED
+558 D
-572 TSSSQDAEVNAF
+572 TSSSAAGTENGTEADITSGNSSEKEAAVSGTEETAEDKKDTGDSASKDSEDAQVNAF
-584 GTEVS
+584 GTEAS
-589 ADALTVGPSGEP
+589 SEELTVGPSGEP
-601 GSGGVND
+601 GSGGIND

-624 ALESL
+624 SLQSL
-629 SATGYSAGAMSLV
+629 SSTTYAAGVKSLV
-642 EATKGIFQQ
+642 ESTKGIFQKI
-651 VEQAQKTAK
+651 EEMQKSAK
-660 TIVNQVNGA
+660 EVVNRVNGA

-676 TGKTGSTL
+676 SGKTGSTL

-694 INLLDDMRVLIDT
+694 INLLDDMRVLIET

-727 RLTKALYTTHDML
+727 RLTKTLYTTHDML

-747 ISAGDSLDAGTKAML
+747 ISAGDSLDAGTKATL
-762 QGMEKILD
+762 QGMEKLLD

-775 IDQIAAVR
+775 IDNISAIR
-783 EAGESMKSTLD
+783 EAGDSMKSTLD

-829 QIVLRTDEISEDDEA
+829 QIVLRTDEISDDDDA
-844 TDISDQEAD
+844 TDISDQE
-853 GSSDEGPLKRMWNVL
+853 STSDSNEGPLKRMWNVL

-873 AIIEIFQNR
+873 AIIQIFQNR

>member
-94 KLPDKNSRFY
+94 KLPEKNSRFY

-153 NAKVYYKNN
+153 KAKAYYKNN
-162 MMLTVL
+162 MVLTVL

-216 ESIGIIM
+216 ENIGVIM

-228 TLDDLN
+228 TLDELN
-234 HIKDLKEAKDT
+234 RIKDLKEAKDT

-250 NKMYDSMNELLK
+250 NKMYDSMNALLK
-262 TMESMKSEVSS
+262 TMESMKSDVSG

-302 LSDLQAVTDQTTVMI
+302 LADLQAVTDQTTVMI

-322 ARDAVTDINSNTQAI
+322 ARDAVTDINSNTQAL

-352 DRLGSLSKSLKSA
+352 DRLGSLSKSLRSA
-365 SSELNGGLVSQQTQ
+365 SDELNKGLVSQQTQ
-379 EEIEKDLAQKTAEIQ
+379 DAIEKDIVQRTAEVQ
-394 KILEQLD
+394 KILEELD

-413 TEQEIGSLNQ
+413 TEQGIGSLNQ

-428 DGTKLK
+428 DGMKLK
-434 RIRKT
+434 RIRKM
-439 KSVEKEEASA
+439 KSAEKEEASVSSEA
-449 APDAVAGAGDGQT
+449 ASGNGNGQT
-462 ARAAGGAGSTDSADD
+462 AGAAGSADITDSAGD
-477 ADHATTTSSANT
+477 ADHAKTTGSANT
-489 TDDAEKVGVAAGA
+489 TDDAEMAAGTA
-502 SVSGAEESDSRD
+502 
-514 SAGRDAAGAGIVSG
+514 SG

-535 KTAESVTKTEEKKEN
+535 KAAESATKTE
-550 DASTADKT
+550 DK
-558 ETGSAKNSGSVSED
+558 
-572 TSSSQDAEVNAF
+572 DAEVNAF

-589 ADALTVGPSGEP
+589 AGALTAGPSGEP

-629 SATGYSAGAMSLV
+629 SATTYSADAASLV
-642 EATKGIFQQ
+642 EETKGIFQK

-660 TIVNQVNGA
+660 TIVNKVNGA
-669 FQTAGDI
+669 FKTAGDI

-727 RLTKALYTTHDML
+727 RLTRALYTTHDML
-740 SLLNDTL
+740 GLLNDTL
-747 ISAGDSLDAGTKAML
+747 ISAGDSLDAGTKATL

-775 IDQIAAVR
+775 IDQLAAVR
-783 EAGESMKSTLD
+783 EAGEDMKSTLD
-794 EQLDKFEDEN
+794 EQIDKFEDEN
-804 NFLNMDPEADK
+804 NFLNIDPEAEK

-829 QIVLRTDEISEDDEA
+829 QIVLRTDEISDDDES

-853 GSSDEGPLKRMWNVL
+853 GSSEEGPLKRMWNVL

>member
-19 VTSAAVPVRA
+19 ITSAAVPVRA

-94 KLPDKNSRFY
+94 KLPEKNSRFY

-153 NAKVYYKNN
+153 KAKAYYKNN
-162 MMLTVL
+162 MVLTVL

-216 ESIGIIM
+216 ENIGVIM

-228 TLDDLN
+228 TLDELN
-234 HIKDLKEAKDT
+234 RIKDLKEAKDT

-250 NKMYDSMNELLK
+250 NKMYDSMNALLK
-262 TMESMKSEVSS
+262 TMESMKSDVSG

-302 LSDLQAVTDQTTVMI
+302 LADLQAVTDQTTVMI

-322 ARDAVTDINSNTQAI
+322 ARDAVTDINSNTQAL

-352 DRLGSLSKSLKSA
+352 DRLGGLSKSLRSA
-365 SSELNGGLVSQQTQ
+365 ADELNKGLLSQQSQ
-379 EEIEKDLAQKTAEIQ
+379 EAIEKDLAQKTAETQ
-394 KILEQLD
+394 KILEQID
-401 KLLGQGNTSLAV
+401 QLLGEGTTSLTA
-413 TEQEIGSLNQ
+413 TEQGAESLNQ
-423 SLATL
+423 SLDAL

-439 KSVEKEEASA
+439 K
-449 APDAVAGAGDGQT
+449 T
-462 ARAAGGAGSTDSADD
+462 A
-477 ADHATTTSSANT
+477 N
-489 TDDAEKVGVAAGA
+489 
-502 SVSGAEESDSRD
+502 AEET
-514 SAGRDAAGAGIVSG
+514 AA
-528 AAGNQAE
+528 
-535 KTAESVTKTEEKKEN
+535 
-550 DASTADKT
+550 
-558 ETGSAKNSGSVSED
+558 D
-572 TSSSQDAEVNAF
+572 TSSSAAGTENGTEADITSGNSSEKEAAVSGTEETAEDKKDTGDSASKDSEDAQVNAF
-584 GTEVS
+584 GTEAS
-589 ADALTVGPSGEP
+589 SEELTVGPSGEP

-624 ALESL
+624 SLQSL
-629 SATGYSAGAMSLV
+629 SSTTYAAGVKSLV
-642 EATKGIFQQ
+642 ESTKGIFQKI
-651 VEQAQKTAK
+651 EEMQKSAK
-660 TIVNQVNGA
+660 EVVNRVNGA

-676 TGKTGSTL
+676 SGKTGSTL

-694 INLLDDMRVLIDT
+694 INLLDDMRVLIET

-727 RLTKALYTTHDML
+727 RLTKTLYTTHDML

-747 ISAGDSLDAGTKAML
+747 ISAGDSLDAGTKATL
-762 QGMEKILD
+762 QGMEKLLD

-775 IDQIAAVR
+775 IDNISAIR
-783 EAGESMKSTLD
+783 EAGDSMKSTLD

-829 QIVLRTDEISEDDEA
+829 QIVLRTDEISDDDDA
-844 TDISDQEAD
+844 TDISDQESTSD
-853 GSSDEGPLKRMWNVL
+853 SDEGPLKRMWNVL

-873 AIIEIFQNR
+873 AIIQIFQNR

>member
-94 KLPDKNSRFY
+94 KLPEKNSRFY

-153 NAKVYYKNN
+153 KAKAYYKNN
-162 MMLTVL
+162 MVLTVL

-208 VRVGTDNY
+208 VRVGTDKY
-216 ESIGIIM
+216 ENIGVIM

-228 TLDDLN
+228 ILDELN
-234 HIKDLKEAKDT
+234 RIKDLKEAKDT

-250 NKMYDSMNELLK
+250 NKMYDSMNALLK
-262 TMESMKSEVSS
+262 TMESMKSDVSG

-296 ALSTQA
+296 VLSTQA
-302 LSDLQAVTDQTTVMI
+302 LADLQAVTDQTTVMI

-322 ARDAVTDINSNTQAI
+322 ARDAVTDINSNTQAL

-352 DRLGSLSKSLKSA
+352 DRLGGLSKSLRSA
-365 SSELNGGLVSQQTQ
+365 ADELNKGLLSQQSQ
-379 EEIEKDLAQKTAEIQ
+379 EAIEKDLAQKTAETQ
-394 KILEQLD
+394 KILEQID
-401 KLLGQGNTSLAV
+401 QLLGEGTTSLTA
-413 TEQEIGSLNQ
+413 TEQGAESLNQ
-423 SLATL
+423 SLDAL

-439 KSVEKEEASA
+439 K
-449 APDAVAGAGDGQT
+449 T
-462 ARAAGGAGSTDSADD
+462 A
-477 ADHATTTSSANT
+477 N
-489 TDDAEKVGVAAGA
+489 
-502 SVSGAEESDSRD
+502 AEET
-514 SAGRDAAGAGIVSG
+514 AA
-528 AAGNQAE
+528 
-535 KTAESVTKTEEKKEN
+535 
-550 DASTADKT
+550 
-558 ETGSAKNSGSVSED
+558 D
-572 TSSSQDAEVNAF
+572 TSSSAAGTENGTEADITSGNSSEKEAAVSGTEETAEDKKNAGDSASKDSEDAQVNAF
-584 GTEVS
+584 GTEAS
-589 ADALTVGPSGEP
+589 SEELTVGPSGEP

-624 ALESL
+624 SLQSL
-629 SATGYSAGAMSLV
+629 SSTTYAAGVKSLV
-642 EATKGIFQQ
+642 ESTKGIFQKI
-651 VEQAQKTAK
+651 EEMQKSAK
-660 TIVNQVNGA
+660 EVVNRVNGA

-676 TGKTGSTL
+676 SGKTGSTL

-694 INLLDDMRVLIDT
+694 INLLDDMRVLIET

-727 RLTKALYTTHDML
+727 RLTKTLYTTHDML

-747 ISAGDSLDAGTKAML
+747 ISAGDSLDAGTKATL
-762 QGMEKILD
+762 QGMEKLLD

-775 IDQIAAVR
+775 IDNISAIR
-783 EAGESMKSTLD
+783 EAGDSMKSTLD

-829 QIVLRTDEISEDDEA
+829 QIVLRTDEISDDDDA
-844 TDISDQEAD
+844 TDISDQESTSD
-853 GSSDEGPLKRMWNVL
+853 SDEGPLKRMWNVL

-873 AIIEIFQNR
+873 AIIQIFQNR

>member
-94 KLPDKNSRFY
+94 KLPEKNSRFY

-153 NAKVYYKNN
+153 KAKAYYKNN
-162 MMLTVL
+162 MVLTVL

-216 ESIGIIM
+216 ENIGVIM

-228 TLDDLN
+228 TLDELN
-234 HIKDLKEAKDT
+234 RIKDLKEAKDT

-250 NKMYDSMNELLK
+250 NKMYDSMNALLK
-262 TMESMKSEVSS
+262 TMESMKSDVSG

-302 LSDLQAVTDQTTVMI
+302 LADLQAVTDQTTVMV

-322 ARDAVTDINSNTQAI
+322 ARDAVTDINSNTQAL

-352 DRLGSLSKSLKSA
+352 DRLGGLSKSLRSA
-365 SSELNGGLVSQQTQ
+365 ADELNKGLLSQQSQ
-379 EEIEKDLAQKTAEIQ
+379 EAIEKDLAQKTAETQ
-394 KILEQLD
+394 KILEQID
-401 KLLGQGNTSLAV
+401 QLLGEGTTSLTA
-413 TEQEIGSLNQ
+413 TEQGAENLNQ
-423 SLATL
+423 SLDAL

-439 KSVEKEEASA
+439 K
-449 APDAVAGAGDGQT
+449 T
-462 ARAAGGAGSTDSADD
+462 A
-477 ADHATTTSSANT
+477 N
-489 TDDAEKVGVAAGA
+489 
-502 SVSGAEESDSRD
+502 AEET
-514 SAGRDAAGAGIVSG
+514 AA
-528 AAGNQAE
+528 
-535 KTAESVTKTEEKKEN
+535 
-550 DASTADKT
+550 
-558 ETGSAKNSGSVSED
+558 D
-572 TSSSQDAEVNAF
+572 TSSSAAGTENGTEADITSGNSSEKEAAVSGTEETAEDKKDTGDSASKDSEDAQVNAF
-584 GTEVS
+584 GTEAS
-589 ADALTVGPSGEP
+589 SEELTVGPSGEP

-624 ALESL
+624 SLQSL
-629 SATGYSAGAMSLV
+629 SSTTYAAGVKSLV
-642 EATKGIFQQ
+642 ESTKGIFQKI
-651 VEQAQKTAK
+651 EEMQKSAK
-660 TIVNQVNGA
+660 EVVNRVNGA

-676 TGKTGSTL
+676 SGKTGSTL

-694 INLLDDMRVLIDT
+694 INLLDDMRVLIET

-727 RLTKALYTTHDML
+727 RLTKTLYTTHDML

-747 ISAGDSLDAGTKAML
+747 ISAGDSLDAGTKATL
-762 QGMEKILD
+762 QGMEKLLD

-775 IDQIAAVR
+775 IDNISAIR
-783 EAGESMKSTLD
+783 EAGDSMKSTLD

-829 QIVLRTDEISEDDEA
+829 QIVLRTDEISDDDDA
-844 TDISDQEAD
+844 TDISDQESTSD
-853 GSSDEGPLKRMWNVL
+853 SDEGPLKRMWNVL

-873 AIIEIFQNR
+873 AIIQIFQNR

>member
-94 KLPDKNSRFY
+94 KLPEKNSRFY

-153 NAKVYYKNN
+153 KAKAYYKNN
-162 MMLTVL
+162 MVLTVL

-216 ESIGIIM
+216 ENIGVIM

-228 TLDDLN
+228 TLDELN
-234 HIKDLKEAKDT
+234 RIKDLKEAKDT

-250 NKMYDSMNELLK
+250 NKMYDSMNALLK
-262 TMESMKSEVSS
+262 TMESMKSDVSG

-302 LSDLQAVTDQTTVMI
+302 LADLQAVTDQTTVMI

-322 ARDAVTDINSNTQAI
+322 ARDAVTDINSNTQAL

-352 DRLGSLSKSLKSA
+352 DRLGSLSKSLRSA
-365 SSELNGGLVSQQTQ
+365 SDELNKGLVSQQTQ
-379 EEIEKDLAQKTAEIQ
+379 DAIEKDIVQRTAEVQ
-394 KILEQLD
+394 KILEELD

-413 TEQEIGSLNQ
+413 TEQGIGSLNQ

-428 DGTKLK
+428 DGMKLK
-434 RIRKT
+434 RIRKM
-439 KSVEKEEASA
+439 KSAEKEETSVSSEAAS
-449 APDAVAGAGDGQT
+449 GNGNGQT
-462 ARAAGGAGSTDSADD
+462 AGAAGSADITDSAGA
-477 ADHATTTSSANT
+477 ADHAKTTGSANT
-489 TDDAEKVGVAAGA
+489 TDDAEMAAGTA
-502 SVSGAEESDSRD
+502 SGA
-514 SAGRDAAGAGIVSG
+514 V
-528 AAGNQAE
+528 GNQAE
-535 KTAESVTKTEEKKEN
+535 KAAESATKMEEKN
-550 DASTADKT
+550 PASTADK
-558 ETGSAKNSGSVSED
+558 
-572 TSSSQDAEVNAF
+572 AEVNAF

-589 ADALTVGPSGEP
+589 AGALTAGPSGEP

-629 SATGYSAGAMSLV
+629 AATTYSADAASLV
-642 EATKGIFQQ
+642 EETKGIFQK

-660 TIVNQVNGA
+660 TIVNKVNGA
-669 FQTAGDI
+669 FKTAGDI

-727 RLTKALYTTHDML
+727 RLTRALYTTHDML

-747 ISAGDSLDAGTKAML
+747 ISAGDSLDAGTKATL

-775 IDQIAAVR
+775 IDQLAAVR
-783 EAGESMKSTLD
+783 EAGEDMKSTLD
-794 EQLDKFEDEN
+794 EQIDKFEDEN
-804 NFLNMDPEADK
+804 NFLNIDPEAEK

-829 QIVLRTDEISEDDEA
+829 QIVLRTDEISDDDES

-853 GSSDEGPLKRMWNVL
+853 GSSEEGPLKRMWNVL

>member
-94 KLPDKNSRFY
+94 KLPEKNSRFY

-153 NAKVYYKNN
+153 EAKAYYKNN
-162 MMLTVL
+162 MVLTVL

-208 VRVGTDNY
+208 VRVGTDKY
-216 ESIGIIM
+216 ENIGVIM

-228 TLDDLN
+228 TLDELN
-234 HIKDLKEAKDT
+234 RIKDLKEAKDT

-250 NKMYDSMNELLK
+250 NKMYDSMNALLK
-262 TMESMKSEVSS
+262 TMESMKSDVSG

-287 VSANRKQIE
+287 ISANRKQIE

-302 LSDLQAVTDQTTVMI
+302 LADLQAVTDQTTVMI

-322 ARDAVTDINSNTQAI
+322 ARDAVTDINSNTQAL

-352 DRLGSLSKSLKSA
+352 DRLGGLSKSLRSA
-365 SSELNGGLVSQQTQ
+365 ADELNKGLLSQQSQ
-379 EEIEKDLAQKTAEIQ
+379 EAIEKELAQKTAEVQ
-394 KILEQLD
+394 KILEELD

-413 TEQEIGSLNQ
+413 TEQGIGSLNQ

-428 DGTKLK
+428 DGMKLK
-434 RIRKT
+434 RIRKM
-439 KSVEKEEASA
+439 KSAEKEETSVSSEAAS
-449 APDAVAGAGDGQT
+449 GNGNGQT
-462 ARAAGGAGSTDSADD
+462 AGAAGSADITDSAGA
-477 ADHATTTSSANT
+477 ADHAKTTGSANT
-489 TDDAEKVGVAAGA
+489 TDDAEMAAGTSA
-502 SVSGAEESDSRD
+502 SGSAGTESKD
-514 SAGRDAAGAGIVSG
+514 SAEQEVAGAGIASG

-535 KTAESVTKTEEKKEN
+535 KAAESATKTEEKN
-550 DASTADKT
+550 PASTADKA
-558 ETGSAKNSGSVSED
+558 ETDSAKNSGSASED
-572 TSSSQDAEVNAF
+572 NSSGQDAEVNAF

-589 ADALTVGPSGEP
+589 AGALTAGPSGEP

-608 ASWEDEIGNAE
+608 A
-619 DDVEE
+619 
-624 ALESL
+624 
-629 SATGYSAGAMSLV
+629 
-642 EATKGIFQQ
+642 KGIFQK
-651 VEQAQKTAK
+651 VEQAQKSAK
-660 TIVNQVNGA
+660 TIVNYVNGA
-669 FQTAGDI
+669 FKTAGDI

-694 INLLDDMRVLIDT
+694 INLLDDMRGLIDT

-721 SEELMN
+721 AEELMN
-727 RLTKALYTTHDML
+727 RLTRALYTTHDML

-747 ISAGDSLDAGTKAML
+747 ISAGDSLDAGTKATL

-775 IDQIAAVR
+775 IDQLAAVR
-783 EAGESMKSTLD
+783 EAGENMKSTLD
-794 EQLDKFEDEN
+794 EQIDKFEDEN
-804 NFLNMDPEADK
+804 NFLNIDPEAEK

-829 QIVLRTDEISEDDEA
+829 QIVLRTDEISDDDES

-853 GSSDEGPLKRMWNVL
+853 GSSEEGPLKRMWNVL

>member
-94 KLPDKNSRFY
+94 KLPEKNSRFY

-153 NAKVYYKNN
+153 KAKAYYKNN
-162 MMLTVL
+162 MVLTVL

-216 ESIGIIM
+216 ENIGVIM

-228 TLDDLN
+228 TLDELN
-234 HIKDLKEAKDT
+234 RIKDLKEAKDT

-250 NKMYDSMNELLK
+250 NKMYDSMNALLK
-262 TMESMKSEVSS
+262 TMESMKSDVSG
-273 VKGGLANL
+273 VKDGLANL

-287 VSANRKQIE
+287 VGANRKQIE

-302 LSDLQAVTDQTTVMI
+302 LADLQAVTDQTTVMI

-322 ARDAVTDINSNTQAI
+322 ARDAVTDINSNTQAL

-352 DRLGSLSKSLKSA
+352 DRLGSLSKSLRSA
-365 SSELNGGLVSQQTQ
+365 SDELNKGLVSQQTQ
-379 EEIEKDLAQKTAEIQ
+379 DAIEKDIVQRTAEVQ
-394 KILEQLD
+394 KILEELD

-413 TEQEIGSLNQ
+413 TEQGIGSLNQ

-428 DGTKLK
+428 DGMKLK
-434 RIRKT
+434 RIRKM
-439 KSVEKEEASA
+439 KSAEKEEASVSSEA
-449 APDAVAGAGDGQT
+449 ASGNGNGQT
-462 ARAAGGAGSTDSADD
+462 AGAAGSADITDSAGA
-477 ADHATTTSSANT
+477 ADHAKTTGSANT
-489 TDDAEKVGVAAGA
+489 TDDAEMAAGTSA
-502 SVSGAEESDSRD
+502 SGSAGTERKD
-514 SAGRDAAGAGIVSG
+514 SAEQEAAGAGTASG

-535 KTAESVTKTEEKKEN
+535 KAAESATKTE
-550 DASTADKT
+550 DK
-558 ETGSAKNSGSVSED
+558 
-572 TSSSQDAEVNAF
+572 DAEVNAF

-589 ADALTVGPSGEP
+589 AGALTAGPSGEP

-629 SATGYSAGAMSLV
+629 SATTYSADAASLV
-642 EATKGIFQQ
+642 EETKGIFQK
-651 VEQAQKTAK
+651 VEQAKKTAK
-660 TIVNQVNGA
+660 TIVNKVNGA
-669 FQTAGDI
+669 FKTAGDI

-727 RLTKALYTTHDML
+727 RLTRALYTTHDML

-747 ISAGDSLDAGTKAML
+747 ISAGDSLDAGTKATL

-775 IDQIAAVR
+775 IDQLAAVR
-783 EAGESMKSTLD
+783 EAGEDMKSTLD
-794 EQLDKFEDEN
+794 EQIDKFEDEN
-804 NFLNMDPEADK
+804 NFLNIDPEAEK

-829 QIVLRTDEISEDDEA
+829 QIVLRTDEISDDDES

-853 GSSDEGPLKRMWNVL
+853 GSSEEGPLKRMWNVL

>member
-1 MKKII
+1 
-6 RRGAAATLAAVTL
+6 
-19 VTSAAVPVRA
+19 
-29 AAPRVQ
+29 
-35 VDETM
+35 
-40 YVNLDYYGTATQINV
+40 
-55 VKGCTT
+55 
-61 NGLTEYTDYGT
+61 
-72 YDKVVNMTDDTAPEI
+72 
-87 GDGTVTW
+87 
-94 KLPDKNSRFY
+94 
-104 YQCTMPKNSVDLP
+104 MPKNSVDLP

-153 NAKVYYKNN
+153 KAKAYYKNN
-162 MMLTVL
+162 MVLTVL

-195 MFAALPGEDGDFT
+195 MFAALPSEDGDFT

-216 ESIGIIM
+216 ENIGVIM

-228 TLDDLN
+228 TLDELN
-234 HIKDLKEAKDT
+234 RIKDLKEAKDT

-250 NKMYDSMNELLK
+250 NKMYDSMNALLK
-262 TMESMKSEVSS
+262 TMESMKSDVSG

-302 LSDLQAVTDQTTVMI
+302 LADLQAVTDQTTVMI

-322 ARDAVTDINSNTQAI
+322 ARDAVTDINSNTQAL

-352 DRLGSLSKSLKSA
+352 DRLGGLSKSLRSA
-365 SSELNGGLVSQQTQ
+365 ADELNKGLLSQQSQ
-379 EEIEKDLAQKTAEIQ
+379 EAIEKDLAQKTAETQ
-394 KILEQLD
+394 KILEQID
-401 KLLGQGNTSLAV
+401 QLLGEGTTSLTA
-413 TEQEIGSLNQ
+413 TEQGAESLNQ
-423 SLATL
+423 SLDAL

-439 KSVEKEEASA
+439 K
-449 APDAVAGAGDGQT
+449 T
-462 ARAAGGAGSTDSADD
+462 A
-477 ADHATTTSSANT
+477 N
-489 TDDAEKVGVAAGA
+489 
-502 SVSGAEESDSRD
+502 AEET
-514 SAGRDAAGAGIVSG
+514 AA
-528 AAGNQAE
+528 
-535 KTAESVTKTEEKKEN
+535 
-550 DASTADKT
+550 
-558 ETGSAKNSGSVSED
+558 D
-572 TSSSQDAEVNAF
+572 TSSSAAGTENGTEADITSGNSSEKEAAVSGTEETAEDKKDTGDSASKDSEDAQVNAF
-584 GTEVS
+584 GTEAS
-589 ADALTVGPSGEP
+589 SEELTVGPSGEP

-624 ALESL
+624 SL
-629 SATGYSAGAMSLV
+629 QSLPSTTYAAGVKSLV
-642 EATKGIFQQ
+642 ESTKGIFQKI
-651 VEQAQKTAK
+651 EEMQKSAK
-660 TIVNQVNGA
+660 EVVNRVNGA

-676 TGKTGSTL
+676 SGKTGSTL

-694 INLLDDMRVLIDT
+694 INLLDDMRVLIET

-727 RLTKALYTTHDML
+727 RLTKTLYTTHDML

-747 ISAGDSLDAGTKAML
+747 ISAGDSLDAGTKATL
-762 QGMEKILD
+762 QGMEKLLD

-775 IDQIAAVR
+775 IDNISAIR
-783 EAGESMKSTLD
+783 EAGDSMKSTLD

-829 QIVLRTDEISEDDEA
+829 QIVLRTDEISDDDDA
-844 TDISDQEAD
+844 TDISDQESTSD
-853 GSSDEGPLKRMWNVL
+853 SDEGPLKRMWNVL

-873 AIIEIFQNR
+873 AIIQIFQNR

>member
-1 MKKII
+1 
-6 RRGAAATLAAVTL
+6 
-19 VTSAAVPVRA
+19 
-29 AAPRVQ
+29 
-35 VDETM
+35 
-40 YVNLDYYGTATQINV
+40 
-55 VKGCTT
+55 
-61 NGLTEYTDYGT
+61 
-72 YDKVVNMTDDTAPEI
+72 
-87 GDGTVTW
+87 
-94 KLPDKNSRFY
+94 
-104 YQCTMPKNSVDLP
+104 MPKNSVDLP

-153 NAKVYYKNN
+153 KAKAYYKNN
-162 MMLTVL
+162 MVLTVL

-216 ESIGIIM
+216 ENIGVIM

-228 TLDDLN
+228 TLDELN
-234 HIKDLKEAKDT
+234 RIKDLKEAKDT

-250 NKMYDSMNELLK
+250 NKMYDSMNALLK
-262 TMESMKSEVSS
+262 TMESMKSDVSS

-302 LSDLQAVTDQTTVMI
+302 LADLQAVTDQTTVMI

-322 ARDAVTDINSNTQAI
+322 ARDAVTDINSNTQAL

-352 DRLGSLSKSLKSA
+352 DRLGSLSKSLRSA
-365 SSELNGGLVSQQTQ
+365 SDELNKGLVSQQTQ
-379 EEIEKDLAQKTAEIQ
+379 DAIEKDIVQRTAEVQ
-394 KILEQLD
+394 KILEELD
-401 KLLGQGNTSLAV
+401 KLLGQGNTSLTV
-413 TEQEIGSLNQ
+413 TEQGIGSLNQ

-428 DGTKLK
+428 DGMKLK
-434 RIRKT
+434 RIRKM
-439 KSVEKEEASA
+439 KSAEKEETSVSSEAAS
-449 APDAVAGAGDGQT
+449 GNGNGQT
-462 ARAAGGAGSTDSADD
+462 AGAAGSADITDSAGA
-477 ADHATTTSSANT
+477 ADHAKTTGSANT
-489 TDDAEKVGVAAGA
+489 TDDAEMAAGTSA
-502 SVSGAEESDSRD
+502 SGSAGTESKD
-514 SAGRDAAGAGIVSG
+514 SAEQEAAGAGSASG

-535 KTAESVTKTEEKKEN
+535 KAAESATKTE
-550 DASTADKT
+550 DK
-558 ETGSAKNSGSVSED
+558 
-572 TSSSQDAEVNAF
+572 DAEVNAF

-589 ADALTVGPSGEP
+589 AGALTAGPSGEP

-629 SATGYSAGAMSLV
+629 SATTYSADAASLV
-642 EATKGIFQQ
+642 EETKGIFQK

-660 TIVNQVNGA
+660 TIVNKVNGA
-669 FQTAGDI
+669 FKTAGDI

-727 RLTKALYTTHDML
+727 RLTRALYTTHDML

-747 ISAGDSLDAGTKAML
+747 ISAGDSLDAGTKATL

-775 IDQIAAVR
+775 IDQLAAVR
-783 EAGESMKSTLD
+783 EAGEDMKSTLD
-794 EQLDKFEDEN
+794 EQIDKFEDEN
-804 NFLNMDPEADK
+804 NFLNIDPEAEK

-829 QIVLRTDEISEDDEA
+829 QIVLRTDEISDDDES

-853 GSSDEGPLKRMWNVL
+853 GSSEEGPLKRMWNVL

>member
-94 KLPDKNSRFY
+94 KLPEKNSRFY

-153 NAKVYYKNN
+153 KAKAYYKNN
-162 MMLTVL
+162 MVLTVL

-216 ESIGIIM
+216 ENIGVIM

-228 TLDDLN
+228 TLDELN
-234 HIKDLKEAKDT
+234 RIKDLKEAKDT

-250 NKMYDSMNELLK
+250 NKMYDSMNALLK
-262 TMESMKSEVSS
+262 TMESMKSDVSS

-302 LSDLQAVTDQTTVMI
+302 LADLQAVTDQTTVMI

-322 ARDAVTDINSNTQAI
+322 ARDAVTDINSNTQALP
-337 SNTMEDMQDE
+337 NTMEDMQDE

-352 DRLGSLSKSLKSA
+352 DRLGSLSKSLRSA
-365 SSELNGGLVSQQTQ
+365 SDELNKGLVSQQTQ
-379 EEIEKDLAQKTAEIQ
+379 DAIEKDIVQRTAEVQ
-394 KILEQLD
+394 KILEELD
-401 KLLGQGNTSLAV
+401 KLLGQGNTSLTV
-413 TEQEIGSLNQ
+413 TEQGIGSLNQ

-428 DGTKLK
+428 DGMKLK
-434 RIRKT
+434 RIRKM
-439 KSVEKEEASA
+439 KSAEKEETSVSSEAAS
-449 APDAVAGAGDGQT
+449 GNGNGQT
-462 ARAAGGAGSTDSADD
+462 AGAAGSADITDSAGA
-477 ADHATTTSSANT
+477 ADHAKTTGSANT
-489 TDDAEKVGVAAGA
+489 TDDAEMAAGTSA
-502 SVSGAEESDSRD
+502 SGSAGTESKD
-514 SAGRDAAGAGIVSG
+514 SAEQEAAGAGSASG

-535 KTAESVTKTEEKKEN
+535 KAAESATKTE
-550 DASTADKT
+550 DK
-558 ETGSAKNSGSVSED
+558 
-572 TSSSQDAEVNAF
+572 DAEVNAF

-589 ADALTVGPSGEP
+589 AGALTAGPSGEP

-629 SATGYSAGAMSLV
+629 SATTYSADAASLV
-642 EATKGIFQQ
+642 EETKGIFQK

-660 TIVNQVNGA
+660 TIVNKVNGA
-669 FQTAGDI
+669 FKTAGDI

-727 RLTKALYTTHDML
+727 RLTRALYTTHDML

-747 ISAGDSLDAGTKAML
+747 ISAGDSLDAGTKATL

-775 IDQIAAVR
+775 IDQLAAVR
-783 EAGESMKSTLD
+783 EAGEDMKSTLD
-794 EQLDKFEDEN
+794 EQIDKFEDEN
-804 NFLNMDPEADK
+804 NFLNIDPEAEK

-829 QIVLRTDEISEDDEA
+829 QIVLRTDEISDDDES
-844 TDISDQEAD
+844 TDIS
-853 GSSDEGPLKRMWNVL
+853 
-868 VAIVK
+868 
-873 AIIEIFQNR
+873 

>member
-94 KLPDKNSRFY
+94 KLPEKNSRFY

-153 NAKVYYKNN
+153 EAKAYYKNN
-162 MMLTVL
+162 MVLTVL

-173 EKCYSVDAPGAQV
+173 ETCYSVDAPGAQV

-208 VRVGTDNY
+208 VRVGTDKY
-216 ESIGIIM
+216 ENIGVIM

-228 TLDDLN
+228 TLDELN
-234 HIKDLKEAKDT
+234 RIKDLKEAKDP

-250 NKMYDSMNELLK
+250 NKMYDSMNALLK
-262 TMESMKSEVSS
+262 TMESMKSDVSG

-302 LSDLQAVTDQTTVMI
+302 LADLQAVTDQTTVMI

-322 ARDAVTDINSNTQAI
+322 ARDAVTDINSNTQAL

-352 DRLGSLSKSLKSA
+352 DRLGGLSKSLRSA
-365 SSELNGGLVSQQTQ
+365 ADELNKGLLSQQSQ
-379 EEIEKDLAQKTAEIQ
+379 EAIEKELAQKTAETQ
-394 KILEQLD
+394 KILEQID
-401 KLLGQGNTSLAV
+401 QLLGEGTTSLTA
-413 TEQEIGSLNQ
+413 TEQGAESLNQ
-423 SLATL
+423 SLDAL

-439 KSVEKEEASA
+439 K
-449 APDAVAGAGDGQT
+449 T
-462 ARAAGGAGSTDSADD
+462 A
-477 ADHATTTSSANT
+477 N
-489 TDDAEKVGVAAGA
+489 
-502 SVSGAEESDSRD
+502 AEET
-514 SAGRDAAGAGIVSG
+514 AA
-528 AAGNQAE
+528 
-535 KTAESVTKTEEKKEN
+535 
-550 DASTADKT
+550 
-558 ETGSAKNSGSVSED
+558 D
-572 TSSSQDAEVNAF
+572 TSSSAAGTENGTEADITSGNSSEKEAAVSGTEETAEDKKDTGDSASKDSEDAQVNAF
-584 GTEVS
+584 GTEAS
-589 ADALTVGPSGEP
+589 SEELTVGPSGEP

-624 ALESL
+624 SLQSL
-629 SATGYSAGAMSLV
+629 SSTTYAAGVKSLV
-642 EATKGIFQQ
+642 ESTKGIFQKI
-651 VEQAQKTAK
+651 EEMQKSAK
-660 TIVNQVNGA
+660 EVVNRVNGA

-676 TGKTGSTL
+676 SGKTGSTL

-694 INLLDDMRVLIDT
+694 INLLDDMRVLIET

-727 RLTKALYTTHDML
+727 RLTKTLYTTHDML

-747 ISAGDSLDAGTKAML
+747 ISAGDSLDAGTKATL
-762 QGMEKILD
+762 QGMEKLLD

-775 IDQIAAVR
+775 IDNISAIR
-783 EAGESMKSTLD
+783 EAGDSMKSTLD

-829 QIVLRTDEISEDDEA
+829 QIVLRTDEISDDDDA
-844 TDISDQEAD
+844 TDISDQESTSD
-853 GSSDEGPLKRMWNVL
+853 SDEGPLKRMWNVL

-873 AIIEIFQNR
+873 AIIQIFQNR

>member
-94 KLPDKNSRFY
+94 KLPEKNSRFY

-153 NAKVYYKNN
+153 KAKAYYKNN
-162 MMLTVL
+162 MVLTVL

-216 ESIGIIM
+216 ENIGVIM

-228 TLDDLN
+228 TLDELN
-234 HIKDLKEAKDT
+234 RIKDLKEAKDT

-250 NKMYDSMNELLK
+250 NKMYDSMNALLK
-262 TMESMKSEVSS
+262 TMESMKSDVSG
-273 VKGGLANL
+273 VKSGLANL

-302 LSDLQAVTDQTTVMI
+302 LADLQAVTDQTTVMI

-322 ARDAVTDINSNTQAI
+322 ARDAVTDINSNTQAL

-352 DRLGSLSKSLKSA
+352 DRLGGLSKSLRSA
-365 SSELNGGLVSQQTQ
+365 ADELNKGLLSQQSQ
-379 EEIEKDLAQKTAEIQ
+379 EAIEKDLAQKTAETQ
-394 KILEQLD
+394 KILEQID
-401 KLLGQGNTSLAV
+401 QLLGEGTTSLTA
-413 TEQEIGSLNQ
+413 TEQGAESLNQ
-423 SLATL
+423 SLDAL

-439 KSVEKEEASA
+439 K
-449 APDAVAGAGDGQT
+449 T
-462 ARAAGGAGSTDSADD
+462 A
-477 ADHATTTSSANT
+477 N
-489 TDDAEKVGVAAGA
+489 
-502 SVSGAEESDSRD
+502 AEET
-514 SAGRDAAGAGIVSG
+514 AA
-528 AAGNQAE
+528 
-535 KTAESVTKTEEKKEN
+535 
-550 DASTADKT
+550 
-558 ETGSAKNSGSVSED
+558 D
-572 TSSSQDAEVNAF
+572 TSSSAAGTENGTEADITSGNSSEKEAAVSGTEETAEDKKDTGDSASKDSEDAQVNAF
-584 GTEVS
+584 GTEAS
-589 ADALTVGPSGEP
+589 SEELTVGPSGEP

-624 ALESL
+624 SLQSL
-629 SATGYSAGAMSLV
+629 SSTTYAAGVKSLV
-642 EATKGIFQQ
+642 ESTKGIFQKI
-651 VEQAQKTAK
+651 EEMQKSAK
-660 TIVNQVNGA
+660 EVVNRVNGA

-676 TGKTGSTL
+676 SGKTGSTL

-694 INLLDDMRVLIDT
+694 INLLDDMRVLIET

-727 RLTKALYTTHDML
+727 RLTKTLYTTHDML

-747 ISAGDSLDAGTKAML
+747 ISAGDSLDAGTKATL
-762 QGMEKILD
+762 QGMEKLLD

-775 IDQIAAVR
+775 IDNISAIR
-783 EAGESMKSTLD
+783 EAGDSMKSTLD

-829 QIVLRTDEISEDDEA
+829 QIVLRTDEISDDDDA
-844 TDISDQEAD
+844 TDISDQESTSD
-853 GSSDEGPLKRMWNVL
+853 SDEGPLKRMWNVL

-873 AIIEIFQNR
+873 AIIQIFQNR

>member
-6 RRGAAATLAAVTL
+6 RRGAAATLAAVML

-94 KLPDKNSRFY
+94 KLPEKNSRFY

-153 NAKVYYKNN
+153 KAKAYYKNN
-162 MMLTVL
+162 MVLTVL

-216 ESIGIIM
+216 ENIGVIM

-228 TLDDLN
+228 TLDELN
-234 HIKDLKEAKDT
+234 RIKDLKEAKDT

-250 NKMYDSMNELLK
+250 NKMYDSMNALLK
-262 TMESMKSEVSS
+262 TMESMKSDVSS

-302 LSDLQAVTDQTTVMI
+302 LADLQAVTDQTTVMI

-322 ARDAVTDINSNTQAI
+322 ARDAVTDINSNTQAL

-352 DRLGSLSKSLKSA
+352 DRLGSLSKSLRSA
-365 SSELNGGLVSQQTQ
+365 SDELNKGLVSQQTQ
-379 EEIEKDLAQKTAEIQ
+379 DAIEKDIVQRTAEVQ
-394 KILEQLD
+394 KILEELD
-401 KLLGQGNTSLAV
+401 KLLGQGNTSLTV
-413 TEQEIGSLNQ
+413 TEQGIGSLNQ

-428 DGTKLK
+428 DGMKLK
-434 RIRKT
+434 RIRKM
-439 KSVEKEEASA
+439 KSAEKEETSVSSEAAS
-449 APDAVAGAGDGQT
+449 GNGNGQT
-462 ARAAGGAGSTDSADD
+462 AGAAGSADITDSAGA
-477 ADHATTTSSANT
+477 ADHAKTTGSANT
-489 TDDAEKVGVAAGA
+489 TDDAEMAAGTSA
-502 SVSGAEESDSRD
+502 SGSAGTESKD
-514 SAGRDAAGAGIVSG
+514 SAEQEAAGAGSASG

-535 KTAESVTKTEEKKEN
+535 KAAESATKTE
-550 DASTADKT
+550 DK
-558 ETGSAKNSGSVSED
+558 
-572 TSSSQDAEVNAF
+572 DAEVNAF

-589 ADALTVGPSGEP
+589 AGALTAGPSGEP

-629 SATGYSAGAMSLV
+629 SATTYSADAASLV
-642 EATKGIFQQ
+642 EESKGIFQK

-660 TIVNQVNGA
+660 TIVNKVNGA
-669 FQTAGDI
+669 FKTAGDI

-727 RLTKALYTTHDML
+727 RLTRALYTTHDML

-747 ISAGDSLDAGTKAML
+747 ISAGDSLDAGTKATL

-775 IDQIAAVR
+775 IDQLAAVR
-783 EAGESMKSTLD
+783 EAGEDMKSTLD
-794 EQLDKFEDEN
+794 EQIDKFEDEN
-804 NFLNMDPEADK
+804 NFLNIDPEAEK

-829 QIVLRTDEISEDDEA
+829 QIVLRTDEISDDDES

-853 GSSDEGPLKRMWNVL
+853 GSSEEGPLKRMWNVL

>member
-94 KLPDKNSRFY
+94 KLPEKNSRFY

-153 NAKVYYKNN
+153 KAKAYYKNN
-162 MMLTVL
+162 MVLTVL

-208 VRVGTDNY
+208 VRVGTDKY
-216 ESIGIIM
+216 ENIGVIM

-228 TLDDLN
+228 TLDELN
-234 HIKDLKEAKDT
+234 RIKDLKEAKDT

-250 NKMYDSMNELLK
+250 NKMYDSMNALLK
-262 TMESMKSEVSS
+262 TMESMKSDVSG

-296 ALSTQA
+296 ALLTQA
-302 LSDLQAVTDQTTVMI
+302 LADLQAVTDQTTVMI

-322 ARDAVTDINSNTQAI
+322 ARDAVTDINSNTQAL

-352 DRLGSLSKSLKSA
+352 DRLGGLSKSLRSA
-365 SSELNGGLVSQQTQ
+365 ADELNKGLLSQQSQ
-379 EEIEKDLAQKTAEIQ
+379 EAIEKELAQKTAETQ
-394 KILEQLD
+394 KILEQID
-401 KLLGQGNTSLAV
+401 QLLGEGTTSLTA
-413 TEQEIGSLNQ
+413 TEQGAESLNQ
-423 SLATL
+423 SLDAL

-439 KSVEKEEASA
+439 K
-449 APDAVAGAGDGQT
+449 T
-462 ARAAGGAGSTDSADD
+462 A
-477 ADHATTTSSANT
+477 N
-489 TDDAEKVGVAAGA
+489 
-502 SVSGAEESDSRD
+502 AEET
-514 SAGRDAAGAGIVSG
+514 AA
-528 AAGNQAE
+528 
-535 KTAESVTKTEEKKEN
+535 
-550 DASTADKT
+550 
-558 ETGSAKNSGSVSED
+558 D
-572 TSSSQDAEVNAF
+572 TSSSAAGTENGTEADITSGNSSEKEAAVSGTEETAEDKKDTGDSASKDSEDAQVNAF
-584 GTEVS
+584 GTEAS
-589 ADALTVGPSGEP
+589 SEELTVGPSGEP

-624 ALESL
+624 SLQSL
-629 SATGYSAGAMSLV
+629 SSTTYAAGVKSLV
-642 EATKGIFQQ
+642 ESTKGIFQKI
-651 VEQAQKTAK
+651 EEMQKSAK
-660 TIVNQVNGA
+660 EVVNRVNGA

-676 TGKTGSTL
+676 SGKTGSTL

-694 INLLDDMRVLIDT
+694 INLLDDMRVLIET

-727 RLTKALYTTHDML
+727 RLTKTLYTTHDML

-747 ISAGDSLDAGTKAML
+747 ISAGDSLDAGTKATL
-762 QGMEKILD
+762 QGMEKLLD

-775 IDQIAAVR
+775 IDNISAIR
-783 EAGESMKSTLD
+783 EAGDSMKSTLD

-829 QIVLRTDEISEDDEA
+829 QIVLRTDEISDDDDA
-844 TDISDQEAD
+844 TDISDQESTSD
-853 GSSDEGPLKRMWNVL
+853 SDEGPLKRMWNVL

-873 AIIEIFQNR
+873 AIIQIFQNR

>member
-94 KLPDKNSRFY
+94 KLPEKNSRFY

-141 LVEVN
+141 LVEIN

-153 NAKVYYKNN
+153 KAKAYYKNN
-162 MMLTVL
+162 MVLTVL

-208 VRVGTDNY
+208 VRVGTDKY
-216 ESIGIIM
+216 ENIGVIM

-228 TLDDLN
+228 TLDELN
-234 HIKDLKEAKDT
+234 RIKDLKEAKDT

-250 NKMYDSMNELLK
+250 NKMYDSMNALLK
-262 TMESMKSEVSS
+262 TMESMKSDVSG

-302 LSDLQAVTDQTTVMI
+302 LADLQAVTDQTTVMI

-322 ARDAVTDINSNTQAI
+322 ARDAVTDINSNTQAL

-352 DRLGSLSKSLKSA
+352 DRLGGLSKSLRSA
-365 SSELNGGLVSQQTQ
+365 ADELNKGLLSQQSQ
-379 EEIEKDLAQKTAEIQ
+379 EAIEKDLAQKTAETQ
-394 KILEQLD
+394 KILEQID
-401 KLLGQGNTSLAV
+401 QLLGEGTTSLTA
-413 TEQEIGSLNQ
+413 TEQGAESLNQ
-423 SLATL
+423 SLDAL

-439 KSVEKEEASA
+439 K
-449 APDAVAGAGDGQT
+449 T
-462 ARAAGGAGSTDSADD
+462 A
-477 ADHATTTSSANT
+477 N
-489 TDDAEKVGVAAGA
+489 
-502 SVSGAEESDSRD
+502 AEET
-514 SAGRDAAGAGIVSG
+514 AA
-528 AAGNQAE
+528 
-535 KTAESVTKTEEKKEN
+535 
-550 DASTADKT
+550 
-558 ETGSAKNSGSVSED
+558 D
-572 TSSSQDAEVNAF
+572 TSSSAAGTENGTEADITSGNSSEKEAAVSGTEETAEDKKDAGDSASKDSEDAQVNAF
-584 GTEVS
+584 GTEAS
-589 ADALTVGPSGEP
+589 SEELTVGPSGEP

-624 ALESL
+624 SLQSL
-629 SATGYSAGAMSLV
+629 SSTTYAAGVKSLV
-642 EATKGIFQQ
+642 ESTKGIFQKI
-651 VEQAQKTAK
+651 EEMQKSAK
-660 TIVNQVNGA
+660 EVVNRVNGA

-676 TGKTGSTL
+676 SGKTGSTL

-694 INLLDDMRVLIDT
+694 INLLDDMRVLIET

-727 RLTKALYTTHDML
+727 RLTKTLYTTHDML

-747 ISAGDSLDAGTKAML
+747 ISAGDSLDAGTKATL
-762 QGMEKILD
+762 QGMEKLLD

-775 IDQIAAVR
+775 IDNISAIR
-783 EAGESMKSTLD
+783 EAGDSMKSTLD

-829 QIVLRTDEISEDDEA
+829 QIVLRTDEISDDDDA
-844 TDISDQEAD
+844 TDISDQESTSD
-853 GSSDEGPLKRMWNVL
+853 SDEGPLKRMWNVL

-873 AIIEIFQNR
+873 AIIQIFQNR

>member
-6 RRGAAATLAAVTL
+6 RRGAAAMLAAVTL
-19 VTSAAVPVRA
+19 VTSASVPVRA

-94 KLPDKNSRFY
+94 KLPEKNSRFY

-153 NAKVYYKNN
+153 KAKAYYKNN
-162 MMLTVL
+162 MVLTVL

-195 MFAALPGEDGDFT
+195 MFAALPGENGDFT

-216 ESIGIIM
+216 ENIGVIM

-228 TLDDLN
+228 TLDELN
-234 HIKDLKEAKDT
+234 RIKDLKEAKDT

-250 NKMYDSMNELLK
+250 NKMYDSMNALLK
-262 TMESMKSEVSS
+262 TMESMKSDVSG

-302 LSDLQAVTDQTTVMI
+302 LADLQAVTDQTTVMI

-352 DRLGSLSKSLKSA
+352 DRLGSLSKSLRSA
-365 SSELNGGLVSQQTQ
+365 SDELNKGLVSQQTQ
-379 EEIEKDLAQKTAEIQ
+379 DAIEKDIVQRTAEVQ
-394 KILEQLD
+394 KILEELD

-413 TEQEIGSLNQ
+413 TEQGIGSLNQ

-428 DGTKLK
+428 DGMKLK
-434 RIRKT
+434 RIRKM
-439 KSVEKEEASA
+439 KSAEKEETSVSSEAAS
-449 APDAVAGAGDGQT
+449 GNGNGQT
-462 ARAAGGAGSTDSADD
+462 AGAAGSADITDSAGA
-477 ADHATTTSSANT
+477 ADHANT
-489 TDDAEKVGVAAGA
+489 TDDAEMAAGTSA
-502 SVSGAEESDSRD
+502 SGSAGTERKD
-514 SAGRDAAGAGIVSG
+514 SAEQEAAGAGSASG

-535 KTAESVTKTEEKKEN
+535 KAAESATKME
-550 DASTADKT
+550 DK
-558 ETGSAKNSGSVSED
+558 
-572 TSSSQDAEVNAF
+572 DAEVNAF

-589 ADALTVGPSGEP
+589 AGALTAGPSGEP

-629 SATGYSAGAMSLV
+629 SATTYSADAASLV
-642 EATKGIFQQ
+642 EETKGIFQK

-660 TIVNQVNGA
+660 TIVNKVNGA
-669 FQTAGDI
+669 FKTAGDI

-727 RLTKALYTTHDML
+727 RLTRALYTTHDML

-747 ISAGDSLDAGTKAML
+747 ISAGDSLDAGTKATL

-775 IDQIAAVR
+775 IDQLAAVR
-783 EAGESMKSTLD
+783 EAGEDMKSTLD
-794 EQLDKFEDEN
+794 EQIDKFEDEN
-804 NFLNMDPEADK
+804 NFLNIDPEAEK

-829 QIVLRTDEISEDDEA
+829 QIVLRTDEISDDDES

-853 GSSDEGPLKRMWNVL
+853 GSSEEGPLKRMWNVL

>member
-94 KLPDKNSRFY
+94 KLPEKNSRFY

-153 NAKVYYKNN
+153 KAKAYYKNN
-162 MMLTVL
+162 MVLTVL

-216 ESIGIIM
+216 ENIGVIM

-228 TLDDLN
+228 TLDELN
-234 HIKDLKEAKDT
+234 RIKDLKEAKDT

-250 NKMYDSMNELLK
+250 NKMYDSMNALLK
-262 TMESMKSEVSS
+262 TMESMKSDVSG

-302 LSDLQAVTDQTTVMI
+302 LADLQAVTDQTTVMI

-322 ARDAVTDINSNTQAI
+322 ARDAVTDINSNTQAL

-352 DRLGSLSKSLKSA
+352 DRLGSLSKSLRSA
-365 SSELNGGLVSQQTQ
+365 SDELNKGLVSQQTQ
-379 EEIEKDLAQKTAEIQ
+379 DAIEKDIVQRTAEVQ
-394 KILEQLD
+394 KILEELD

-413 TEQEIGSLNQ
+413 TEQGIGSLNQ

-428 DGTKLK
+428 DGMKLK
-434 RIRKT
+434 RIRKM
-439 KSVEKEEASA
+439 KSAEKEEASVSSEA
-449 APDAVAGAGDGQT
+449 ASGNGNGQT
-462 ARAAGGAGSTDSADD
+462 AGAAGSADITDSAGD
-477 ADHATTTSSANT
+477 ADHAKTTGSANT
-489 TDDAEKVGVAAGA
+489 TDDAEMAAA
-502 SVSGAEESDSRD
+502 LHSGSAGTESKD
-514 SAGRDAAGAGIVSG
+514 SAEQEAAGAGSASG

-535 KTAESVTKTEEKKEN
+535 KAAESATKMEEKN
-550 DASTADKT
+550 PASTADK
-558 ETGSAKNSGSVSED
+558 
-572 TSSSQDAEVNAF
+572 AEVNAF

-589 ADALTVGPSGEP
+589 AGTLIAGPSGEP

-629 SATGYSAGAMSLV
+629 SATTYSADAASLV
-642 EATKGIFQQ
+642 EETKGIFQK

-660 TIVNQVNGA
+660 TIVNKVNGA
-669 FQTAGDI
+669 FKTAGDI

-727 RLTKALYTTHDML
+727 RLTRALYTTHDML

-747 ISAGDSLDAGTKAML
+747 ISAGDSLDAGTKATL

-775 IDQIAAVR
+775 LDQLAAVR
-783 EAGESMKSTLD
+783 EAGEDMKSTLD
-794 EQLDKFEDEN
+794 EQIDKFEDEN
-804 NFLNMDPEADK
+804 NFLNIDPEAEK

-829 QIVLRTDEISEDDEA
+829 QIVLRTDEISDDDES

-853 GSSDEGPLKRMWNVL
+853 GSSEEGPLKRMWNVL